1 MDKHPVGLAKRLLS
15 YLIICL
21 IAGQPVFP
29 AVAATINPVT
39 PGTQMDQA
47 GNGVPVVNIATP
59 NQVGI
64 SHNQFQDYNVG
75 KEGLIL
81 NNATGQLTQTQL
93 GGLIQNNPHLR
104 AGQEATG
111 IINEVVGGNRSQ
123 LQGYTEV
130 AGKAANVMV
139 ANPYGITCNGCGFI
153 NTPNATLT
161 TGKPQFD
168 AAGNLLALDVSKG
181 TITVEG
187 QGLDASKS
195 DALSIIARATE
206 VNAGIHAKDLKVT
219 VGANR
224 VSSTGSATPIAG
236 EGAAPVVAVDTGA
249 LGGMYA
255 NRIHLVSS
263 DKGVGV
269 NLGNL
274 NARQGDITLDASGKL
289 VVNNSLA
296 SGNLTAQADSVVLS
310 GEHKSVGATQVN
322 SRSDITVANGKLASD
337 REITLNGSGKLALNN
352 GHLAAGHDITL
363 NAGAV
368 STDAASEANAGGA
381 IRASAAAG
389 MGNAG
394 KLTAG
399 RDTTLSAGQLTNSGQ
414 IAANGDLNVK
424 AGSFNNSGNVQAQR
438 NIQLDLGSLTHRGQ
452 MLAGAGLTATTG
464 DAWIDGMLSSGTDQE
479 WTSRNT
485 LTVGQ
490 NGQLLSG
497 GNLALQAGTLSNAG
511 TVYGKQAVTL
521 SSTLF
526 DGKEGSSL
534 ASGGDL
540 DLVTRQLQSAGQIT
554 SQKEL
559 TFKGER
565 LETLASGKLQSEGN
579 MLLQAES
586 AVTLGGTQA
595 AKGAFTVNTGSLTH
609 SGSTTGHTVTLG
621 ASQLDT
627 RGNIQADGAM
637 SLTADNIV
645 QQAGGAL
652 LAQKSIQLNARNFI
666 NRGALDS
673 DALTLAIAGNFVN
686 QNGGKITAR
695 NSLTSTSDNFHNDG
709 QVAAVA
715 LDVSARSALINTGNL
730 LAEESLN
737 AAAAQLKNTGQL
749 EAVSLALHTTTSDNS
764 GQIQGSQN
772 LALTAAELVNQRGGK
787 VISGSGLTLS
797 IPQLTNAGLISVQQ
811 GLAIESLMLV
821 NSGNIEAR
829 STALRADQALNNQ
842 AGGVLLAKNSLH
854 ISSGTVN
861 NAGSLQGGSLTL
873 TAAGLTNQGGGS
885 VVSGNDLTLSIPQL
899 TNAGQIS
906 AKQGLAI
913 ESLMLANSGNIESQT
928 MALKADQ
935 QLDNLAGGALLAKEA
950 LTLSAGNVNNAGSLQ
965 GNNLAVQAGEWNNT
979 GLASGGESLTASV
992 GEHLKN
998 GPQGKIIAG
1007 QPDVQGEITGGQL
1020 DLSAGIVTNE
1030 GWLQSGGGMNV
1041 TVQALVNAGV
1051 ISASQAAT
1059 IDGMTLDN
1067 RGHIEAR
1074 DLQLK
1079 LRDKVTNFAGAV
1091 LVAKRNLQLSAPEL
1105 DNSGQLIADSAVLDA
1120 QNISNSGLLQGNSA
1134 LKATGDTFTN
1144 AAGGEVLTEREL
1156 ALAARQVTNAGEIQA
1171 DTGTLNA
1178 SQMTNSGKLLGLSIL
1193 NLTARD
1199 RLDNTGQIR
1208 GEDKL
1213 ALTSGILTNQGS
1225 LTAADLSLE
1234 SQRSVNGG
1242 LLQGE
1247 KALRLNAAAL
1257 TNLEQGKIISGSG
1270 LTLNIPTLI
1279 NAGLI
1284 SVAQGLA
1291 IGASTLD
1298 NSGHIEASD
1307 LNLAISERANNL
1319 ATGVLL
1325 ADDAFRLST
1334 PVFDN
1339 HGQVVS
1345 RLTTLDSARITNGG
1359 VVHGSELVSI
1369 GGQTLSNTHG
1379 AEISGQAGALH
1390 VEQLVNAGLI
1400 SARQAMA
1407 IDGLALQNSGNIEA
1421 GDLSFRLSAGLDNQS
1436 SGVLLADNR
1445 LSVITPRGNNAGKL
1459 IANNTTLTMD
1469 DLANDGLLQGN
1480 QVINYQG
1487 KALTNRGT
1495 GQLLSDGDITVNAAR
1510 LDNSGRLQGR
1520 NITFTGG
1527 QNGGENTGQILG
1539 RDALNILFGGA
1550 FNNGG
1555 RLIGQNQLGLTT
1567 GPLSNTGI
1575 IAASTLNIDAGS
1587 AQASNSG
1594 LIQADGK
1601 LQFSA
1606 AGLRNDK
1613 GATIASG
1620 DDLTLTLPALNNAG
1634 SISAAKHLQL
1644 NGGSVDNVGAIDA
1657 QNLDFSLTGQL
1668 SNQAGGSLVADN
1680 RLTLTSNGWTN
1691 AGQIIGDNVT
1701 FSALQGQNDGLLQGD
1716 RNLTLN
1722 TAQLGNGAAGKVL
1735 TGGWLDIRGDQVS
1748 NTGALQ
1754 GQILSLQ
1761 GADLSNTGS
1770 LSGKDRLSINTGKS
1784 VANDGQLLSQGELQ
1798 LSTGQLDN
1806 NGVLAV
1812 TRAGIQ
1818 ADTLNNLGTLQSNS
1832 TLDLHSAAVT
1842 NSGTLLAKQ
1851 GLSITGTRLDNSGIV
1866 QGNSLSIASQTGL
1879 TNQATG
1885 KLLATGSF
1893 DFNGE
1898 SFTNGGTV
1906 AADNARLAVSIF
1918 NNGGLV
1924 QGNTGLSLSGA
1935 AEKRPQTMLLRSF
1948 AVAQSPAV
1956 RLLNNLVGGK
1966 LLSGGSLK
1974 LVADNVD
1981 NAGAIQGQAL
1991 TLTSDRWNND
2001 GSVTGLQTLAL
2012 NSGALINHGQ
2022 LAADTLGLKA
2032 GSIGNS
2038 GLLQG
2043 TSAFTLDT
2051 GELENLADGQILSG
2065 SSLTLQLP
2073 EFTNAGIVQAR
2084 DSLNFTADTLENQ
2097 GRLSARD
2104 VTLNIARQLTNRG
2117 TGRLLA
2123 AGELQSQSGSL
2134 TNSGVVAADKL
2145 DLSGGQIDNLGV
2157 IQGEKA
2163 LALHTPQLN
2172 NLAGGQLVSGSSVNL
2187 TIPQMVNLGLI
2198 SVKEALTLSG
2208 TNLDNQG
2215 SLQGGSLALN
2225 FADSILNRNG
2235 AKLLA
2240 EKDLALQTAEVNNQG
2255 TLAGDT
2261 VGITTHTLNN
2271 AGLLQGNT
2279 ALRLGSVTPAT
2290 LTLTNQKEG
2299 QILTGGTLTL
2309 ALPKLLN
2316 QGVIFS
2322 RQGLNV
2328 SAATLDNQG
2337 TLQGQDLTLNAADQ
2351 LVNHSGARL
2360 IALQGLTLTAGQL
2373 DNAGQLAASNA
2384 LLAAAILNNSG
2395 VVQGDNGLTLNASAL
2410 ANLSGGKM
2418 LTGGQLTLNGQQISN
2433 AGVMQGQTLGVKA
2446 ASLDNSGSALG
2457 INGLTAQVDSQLN
2470 NGGRLLSQGVSQIT
2484 AGTLNNTGAVL
2495 SESDLTLNGG
2505 ALINSG
2511 NIQGSNLTA
2520 NTGTIDNT
2528 GSVIGLK
2535 SLTLQPQQDIN
2546 NRLGGSMQTQGA
2558 MLVTGQNITNG
2569 GLWQAQYLKLNAQQL
2584 QNSGSLQS
2592 TGNLDLALLTGLT
2605 NTGAITANNAAT
2617 VAAPGITN
2625 QGQIQAKNL
2634 VLSGNSLNNGG
2645 NISGVEGLGIS
2656 LGGNLDVQ
2664 SGAKLLTNGLLSVGA
2679 NIITNLGH
2687 AQGNALTLNA
2697 EALNNQGRIEANS
2710 ALTGTLRGNLD
2721 NRQNAVLLSQ
2731 GSLDLG
2737 AQQLT
2742 NTGTVQGNGNTRID
2756 LRDRGSN
2763 QGQLLS
2769 AGTLT
2774 LNTPG
2779 FTNGG
2784 WVQGFALALN
2794 AGSLSNSGTVLAQQ
2808 QGTIG
2813 GSYILNN
2820 GMLQGASLTVNPGKL
2835 DNNGTVYAT
2844 QNLAMMGNQVNSS
2857 AGARLLSQG
2866 NMGINAGNT
2875 SLQGQV
2881 AALGNLSLNS
2891 QGSYNQLT
2899 TLAAGNT
2906 LAVSSQ
2912 GDLNVNGLLQG
2923 QGVQLSAA
2931 GMLNNNG
2938 QIRAGYGESQLSAGQ
2953 LNLNGA
2959 GSVQA
2964 GGTLRLASQNGINN
2978 AGFVGTAGDL
2988 IASAGGTL
2996 LNSALLYAGNN
3007 MSLMANSIR
3016 NYRGDILAG
3025 NSLWMQRDAAGN
3037 ANAEVVNTS
3046 GSIETQNGD
3055 ISIHTGHLLNTRDG
3069 LNVQQT
3075 TINNST
3081 VAGIGNASIFV
3092 KPEQL
3097 PAGAMGYF
3105 TTDDVVQVGSCN
3117 GHGACNYVHHTYYH
3131 YAPFKDFATQKFAVS
3146 QTNIT
3151 VVANGGSGRIAA
3163 AGGINGSIDN
3173 LENQAS
3179 NILAGRNII
3188 FTGTQLNNQS
3198 WQAGTN
3204 YDYLVYQYTDPG
3216 SRQPRFAKIKEAP
3229 RGAEIKDKGAQ
3240 FNLTGHDTQYT
3251 PGEIYR
3257 SVIQAGG
3264 AVVANFSNNISN
3276 TSVAANTPGYTPGR
3290 SAPGLNLASGPG
3302 VSGGAQAT
3310 GLNTGTNTPVTA
3322 PQATITLPTNGNS
3335 VGQAE
3340 DLNDRIGGN
3349 RDLAAVDRSQQ
3360 NIGDFGQAGGK
3371 LAEINAQGLS
3381 QQNGANGSALDLA
3394 ANTASLVETNNRGGK
3409 LTSISDNT
3417 VGLTNQL
3424 AGNKSELASRD
3435 KNGEIVAVTTKVI
3448 ELSGGGKTPPPP
3460 GYNYRPIELADI
3472 SDITLKPAGGGSPL
3486 KLSDY
3491 PLPASNN
3498 GYFVENKDPKSPYLI
3513 VTNPKLDSL
3522 GQLDNS
3528 LFNDIY
3534 KLAGMAGPN
3543 APQETRAT
3551 YTDTNKFLGSD
3562 YFLARLNLRPEYDYR
3577 FLGDAA
3583 FDTRYVS
3590 NQILNQT
3597 GNRYVNGI
3605 GSDLEQMQYLI
3616 DHAALARDKLGLQL
3630 GVSLSADQVAALD
3643 SSILWWENAVID
3655 GQNVLV
3661 PKLYI
3666 SPKDAAVNNG
3676 SVIAGNQTI
3685 LNAGNIIN
3693 DGSTLQ
3699 GKTLLSASSQNAISN
3714 INGGEINSGGSL
3726 QLSALGDINNIG
3738 STIAGQKVSLE
3749 SVGGNIVNQT
3759 LTSQW
3764 NASGKTSGWYGV
3776 DVSFTQ
3782 TDVGPLASISATDS
3796 LSLSAGKD
3804 ILNTGANLSAGGDML
3819 LKALDNIS
3827 LTGNQLV
3834 ERDQRG
3840 RNINETITHQGS
3852 SVNSGGNLNLLA
3864 GRDLTVTGSN
3874 LNAGGSA
3881 ALWAGNDL
3889 TLDVA
3894 KNSRHS
3900 QTSNMDILDTSHTR
3914 PAISAGKDLSL
3925 AAGRDL
3931 NSMGAALAAQ
3941 DSIGLQAGRDV
3952 NLEAAESTHSDKYTA
3967 KKKVDINESVRQ
3979 QGTEI
3984 ASGGSTTI
3992 IAGRDVNTQAAQ
4004 VTAHGDIEV
4013 GAGRDINLA
4022 TATDS
4027 DYHYDEETKTK
4038 KGFLSKKTTHTINET
4053 SSTREAGTLLS
4064 GDNVTLKAG
4073 NDLLVKGSSV
4083 VGDGNV
4089 ALNAGHNVDIVAAT
4103 DTDTAWHFKE
4113 TKKSGLMG
4121 TGGIGFTIGSSKST
4135 HDLREQGTT
4144 QSQSVSTVG
4153 STGGNVSVNAGGM
4166 AHIGGADLVASKDLS
4181 VAGDSVLIEPGHDK
4195 RTRDEKFEQK
4205 STGLT
4210 VALSGAVGDAIN
4222 NAVETAQATKNESDG
4237 RLAALKATKT
4247 ALAGGQAYLNSQQA
4261 TASADPNNG
4270 VGVSISLTT
4279 QKSKSEQHMESD
4291 KVNGSSLTAGN
4302 NLNISATGKGNS
4314 AESGNILIGGS
4325 QLKAGGD
4332 TSLAVSNDIVLS
4344 GAANTQLTTG
4354 KNSSSGGGVGVS
4366 FGVGN
4371 GSAGFSV
4378 FANVNAA
4385 NGKDKGNG
4393 TSWTETTLDSGGT
4406 VSLTSGRD
4414 AILNGAQ
4421 VNGDKVVADIG
4432 RDLLISSQQDS
4443 NNYDSKQ
4450 TSVAAGGS
4458 YTFGGGGGSGY
4469 ISLSQD
4475 KMKSTYDSVLEQSG
4489 IFAGNGGFDIT
4500 VGNHTQLNGAVIASR
4515 AGADKNSLDTGT
4527 LGFSDIGNKA
4537 DYKVSHS
4544 GISLSGGTKLSPG
4557 SMLAANGL
4565 ANVGTLLAGMN
4576 GKGHAEGTTQ
4586 SAVADGNIT
4595 IRDRANQQQDVAA
4608 LSRDTEHANGS
4619 IGQIFNKEEEQKR
4632 LQTAQLV
4639 GEIGGQM
4646 TNMVSTYGDT
4656 KALEAVRAE
4665 GGEYANLSAEKLRNT
4680 EAYQKAFGDYGIGGK
4695 YQMVA
4700 QSVSGILAGAAGGDF
4715 NKALAGGLNPVMA
4728 QVIKG
4733 ATTKGVEVNEPANL
4747 MAHAVWGALAAQLSG
4762 GNAAAGAAG
4771 AFSGELAARHIA
4783 GEMFP
4788 GKDPGD
4794 LTQDQ
4799 KQLVSL
4805 LGTMAAGIAG
4815 GVVGNS
4821 TAAVT
4826 TGAQA
4831 GKNAVENNL
4840 LGTEIDQAKAA
4851 QAHGADVLSCD
4862 NDPGGAACK
4871 RGIAVNKA
4879 YAGALATGTVAFL
4892 PGGAQV
4898 MWGLGAGANAGI
4910 SYLADGTI
4918 DPTNAVVAGW
4928 TNVFTMGEGFWSS
4941 VGWNAAGG
4949 ATANWIN
4956 GDDPVSGAITNG
4968 IGAGFGYGI
4977 GSGVSWA
4984 TGKVT
4989 NAVGKWVTDGWDPK
5003 YDPTWIK
5010 YAETNRNSI
5019 IREELKPSNIP
5030 SAAGNIGGSV
5040 GSEIGGKITGK
5051 GIDLLEGD
5059 KK

>member
-1 MDKHPVGLAKRLLS
+1 MDKHPVGLAQRLLS

-59 NQVGI
+59 NQAGI
-64 SHNQFQDYNVG
+64 SHNQYQDYNVG

-81 NNATGQLTQTQL
+81 NNATGQMTQTQL
-93 GGLIQNNPHLR
+93 GGIIQNNPNLR

-111 IINEVVGGNRSQ
+111 IINEVIGGNRSQ

-187 QGLDASKS
+187 QGLDASKT

-224 VSSTGSATPIAG
+224 VSSTGAVTPIAG

-296 SGNLTAQADSVVLS
+296 SGDLSAQADSVVLS
-310 GEHKSVGATQVN
+310 GEHKSGGATQVN
-322 SRSDITVANGKLASD
+322 SRSDITIANGKLASD
-337 REITLNGSGKLALNN
+337 REITLNGSGKLTLNN
-352 GHLAAGHDITL
+352 GQLTAGNDIAL

-368 STDAASEANAGGA
+368 SMDAASEANAGGA
-381 IRASAAAG
+381 IRASAGAD

-399 RDTTLSAGQLTNSGQ
+399 RDIALSAGQVSNSGQ
-414 IAANGDLNVK
+414 ITANGDLN
-424 AGSFNNSGNVQAQR
+424 ARASSLNNSGNIQAQR
-438 NIQLDLGSLTHRGQ
+438 NIQLDLGSFTHSGQ

-464 DAWIDGMLSSGTDQE
+464 DAWIDGMLSSGTDQA

-485 LTVGQ
+485 FNIGR
-490 NGQLLSG
+490 NGQLLSS
-497 GNLALQAGTLSNAG
+497 GNLALESGTFSNAG
-511 TVYGKQAVTL
+511 TVNGKQAVAL
-521 SSTLF
+521 SSQQF
-526 DGKEGSSL
+526 YGQQGSSL
-534 ASGGDL
+534 ASGGNL
-540 DLVTRQLQSAGQIT
+540 ELVTQQLQSAGQIT
-554 SQKEL
+554 SQKDL
-559 TFKGER
+559 TFKGGR
-565 LETLASGKLQSEGN
+565 FETLAGGQLQSEGN
-579 MLLQAES
+579 MLLQANNS
-586 AVTLGGTQA
+586 LTLSGTQA
-595 AKGAFTVNTGSLTH
+595 AKGALVINTGTLTH
-609 SGSTTGHTVTLG
+609 SGSTKGNTVTLG
-621 ASQLDT
+621 ARQIDT
-627 RGNIQADGAM
+627 SGNIQADGAM
-637 SLTADNIV
+637 LLTADNIV

-652 LAQKSIQLNARNFI
+652 LAQNNLQLNALNFT
-666 NRGALDS
+666 NRGSLDS
-673 DALTLAIAGNFVN
+673 DALTLAIVGNIDN
-686 QNGGKITAR
+686 QTSGKITAR
-695 NSLTSTSDNFHNDG
+695 NGLNSTSDSFNNAG
-709 QVAAVA
+709 QVAASA
-715 LDVSARSALINTGNL
+715 LDVAAQTALTNTGSM
-730 LAEESLN
+730 LAEKNLN
-737 AAAAQLKNTGQL
+737 ATAAQLKNTGQL
-749 EAVSLALHTTTSDNS
+749 EAASLALHGTTLDN
-764 GQIQGSQN
+764 GGLIQGGQN
-772 LALTAAELVNQRGGK
+772 LTLTAADLANRSGGK
-787 VISGSGLTLS
+787 IISGSGLALS

-811 GLAIESLMLV
+811 GLAIDSLMLV
-821 NSGNIEAR
+821 NSGNIE
-829 STALRADQALNNQ
+829 SQAMTLKAGQQVDNQ
-842 AGGVLLAKNSLH
+842 ASGALLAKDALSL
-854 ISSGTVN
+854 SAGSFN
-861 NAGSLQGGSLTL
+861 NAGSLQGKNLAIGAGQWNNS
-873 TAAGLTNQGGGS
+873 GLTRGS
-885 VVSGNDLTLSIPQL
+885 
-899 TNAGQIS
+899 
-906 AKQGLAI
+906 
-913 ESLMLANSGNIESQT
+913 
-928 MALKADQ
+928 
-935 QLDNLAGGALLAKEA
+935 
-950 LTLSAGNVNNAGSLQ
+950 
-965 GNNLAVQAGEWNNT
+965 
-979 GLASGGESLTASV
+979 ESLTASV
-992 GEHLKN
+992 SGDLNN
-998 GPQGKIIAG
+998 GPQGKIIVG
-1007 QPDVQGEITGGQL
+1007 QPDAQGVIAGGQF
-1020 DLSAGIVTNE
+1020 DLSAGSVTNE
-1030 GWLQSGGGMNV
+1030 GWLQSGGGANV

-1051 ISASQAAT
+1051 ISANQGAT
-1059 IDGMTLDN
+1059 LEGLTLDN
-1067 RGHIEAR
+1067 RGRIEAQ

-1079 LRDKVTNFAGAV
+1079 LRDKVNNFAGAV

-1105 DNSGQLIADSAVLDA
+1105 DNAGQLIADSTVLDA
-1120 QNISNSGLLQGNSA
+1120 QNVTNTGLLQGDSA
-1134 LKATGDTFTN
+1134 LKATGDTFNN
-1144 AAGGEVLTEREL
+1144 ATGGTVLAERQL
-1156 ALAARQVTNAGEIQA
+1156 TLAARQMTNAGEIQA
-1171 DTGTLNA
+1171 DSATLNA
-1178 SQMTNSGKLLGLSIL
+1178 GQMTNSGKLLGLSIL
-1193 NLTARD
+1193 NLTATD
-1199 RLDNTGQIR
+1199 SLVNTGKIL
-1208 GEDKL
+1208 GKDKL
-1213 ALTSGILTNQGS
+1213 ALTSGSLENQGT
-1225 LTAADLSLE
+1225 LAAADLSVD
-1234 SQRSVNGG
+1234 SQRNVNSG

-1247 KALRLNAAAL
+1247 KSLHLGATALN
-1257 TNLEQGKIISGSG
+1257 NLAQGKIISGSG

-1284 SVAQGLA
+1284 SVEQGLT
-1291 IGASTLD
+1291 IGVAMLD
-1298 NSGHIEASD
+1298 NSGHIEGSD
-1307 LNLAISERANNL
+1307 LQVTARERANNL

-1325 ADDAFRLST
+1325 ADNALQLST
-1334 PVFDN
+1334 PLFDN
-1339 HGQVVS
+1339 QGQVVS
-1345 RLTTLDSARITNGG
+1345 RLTTLDAARMTNGG
-1359 VVHGSELVSI
+1359 IVHGSESLSLSGKTVS
-1369 GGQTLSNTHG
+1369 NARG
-1379 AEISGQAGALH
+1379 AEMSGQAGELR

-1400 SARQAMA
+1400 SVRQGMA
-1407 IDGLALQNSGNIEA
+1407 IDALALQNSGNIEA
-1421 GDLSFRLSAGLDNQS
+1421 GDLSLRLAQELDNQS
-1436 SGVLLADNR
+1436 GGVLLADNT
-1445 LSVITPRGNNAGKL
+1445 LSVITPEGSNAGKL
-1459 IANNTTLTMD
+1459 IANNTTLTVD
-1469 DLANDGLLQGN
+1469 DLTNNGLLQGN
-1480 QVINYQG
+1480 QSISSRG
-1487 KALTNRGT
+1487 KTLTNGDT
-1495 GQLLSDGDITVNAAR
+1495 GQLLSDGSIAVNAGR
-1510 LDNSGRLQGR
+1510 LDNAGRLQGR
-1520 NITFTGG
+1520 TISLTGG
-1527 QNGGENTGQILG
+1527 QNGGQNTGQILG

-1555 RLIGQNQLGLTT
+1555 RLIGQNTLGLTT

-1575 IAASTLNIDAGS
+1575 IAASALSLDTGS
-1587 AQASNSG
+1587 AQVNNSG

-1601 LQFSA
+1601 LTFTA
-1606 AGLRNDK
+1606 AALQNDK
-1613 GATIASG
+1613 GATVAGG
-1620 DDLTLTLPALNNAG
+1620 DDVTLTLPVLNNAG
-1634 SISAAKHLQL
+1634 SISAVKHLQL
-1644 NGGSVDNVGAIDA
+1644 NGGRLDNLGAIDA
-1657 QNLDFSLTGQL
+1657 QNLDFNLSGQL
-1668 SNQAGGSLVADN
+1668 NNLAGASLQADN
-1680 RLTLTSNGWTN
+1680 RLAMTAGGWTN

-1701 FSALQGQNDGLLQGD
+1701 FSAIQGQNDGLLQGD
-1716 RNLTLN
+1716 SSLKLN
-1722 TAQLGNGAAGKVL
+1722 ATQFGNGAAGKVL
-1735 TGGWLDIRGDQVS
+1735 TGGWLDMQGDQLS
-1748 NTGALQ
+1748 NQGLLQ
-1754 GQILSLQ
+1754 GQTLTLQ
-1761 GADLSNTGS
+1761 GTNLSNTGS
-1770 LSGKDRLSINTGKS
+1770 LSGKDRLSINTDKS
-1784 VANDGQLLSQGELQ
+1784 VTNDGQILSQGELQ

-1806 NGVLAV
+1806 NGVLAA
-1812 TRAGIQ
+1812 TRAGVQ
-1818 ADTLNNLGTLQSNS
+1818 ADTLHNLGTLQSNS

-1842 NSGTLLAKQ
+1842 NKGTLLAKQ
-1851 GLSITGTRLDNSGIV
+1851 GLNITGTSLDNDGIV
-1866 QGNSLSIASQTGL
+1866 QGDTLTLALQNGL

-1885 KLLATGSF
+1885 KLLATGSL
-1893 DFNGE
+1893 DYTGE
-1898 SFTNGGTV
+1898 SLTNSGTV
-1906 AADNARLAVSIF
+1906 AADNARLAVNIF

-1935 AEKRPQTMLLRSF
+1935 GETRPQTMRLRSF
-1948 AVAQSPAV
+1948 AAAQPVVV
-1956 RLLNNLVGGK
+1956 RVLNNLSGGK
-1966 LLSGGSLK
+1966 LLSGGNLA
-1974 LVADNVD
+1974 LTADSVD

-1991 TLTSDRWNND
+1991 TLAANRWNND
-2001 GSVTGLQTLAL
+2001 GSLIGLQAMDLNTGSLA
-2012 NSGALINHGQ
+2012 NHGQ
-2022 LAADTLGLKA
+2022 LAADSLGLKA
-2032 GSIGNS
+2032 DSIGNS

-2043 TSAFTLDT
+2043 TSAFTLET
-2051 GELENLADGQILSG
+2051 NRLENLTGGQILSG
-2065 SSLTLQLP
+2065 SSLALNLP
-2073 EFTNAGIVQAR
+2073 EFTNAGTVQAR
-2084 DSLNFTADTLENQ
+2084 DSLLLSADALDNQ

-2104 VTLNIARQLTNRG
+2104 VTLNIARQLNNQS

-2123 AGELQSQSGSL
+2123 SGELKSQSGTL
-2134 TNSGVVAADKL
+2134 GNSGVVAADKL
-2145 DLSGGQIDNLGV
+2145 ELSSGQVDNLGV
-2157 IQGEKA
+2157 IQGENA

-2198 SVKEALTLSG
+2198 SVKDALVLSG
-2208 TNLDNQG
+2208 ANLDNQG
-2215 SLQGGSLALN
+2215 SLQGGSVALN
-2225 FADSILNRNG
+2225 FANSILNRSA
-2235 AKLLA
+2235 AKILA
-2240 EKDLALQTAEVNNQG
+2240 EKDLSLQAADVNNQG
-2255 TLAGDT
+2255 TLAADT
-2261 VGITTHTLNN
+2261 VGITANALNN

-2279 ALRLGSVTPAT
+2279 ALRLASATPAT

-2299 QILTGGTLTL
+2299 QILTGGALTL

-2322 RQGLNV
+2322 SQGLSV
-2328 SAATLDNQG
+2328 SADTLENQG
-2337 TLQGQDLTLNAADQ
+2337 TLQGQDLTLNAA
-2351 LVNHSGARL
+2351 NHLDNQQGARL
-2360 IALQGLTLTAGQL
+2360 VALRGLTLTGGQL

-2384 LLAAAILNNSG
+2384 SLAVSILNNSG
-2395 VVQGDNGLTLNASAL
+2395 AVQGDNGLTVNGATLT
-2410 ANLSGGKM
+2410 NLSGGKM
-2418 LTGGQLTLNGQQISN
+2418 LTGGQLALNGQQISN

-2446 ASLDNSGSALG
+2446 TDWDNSGSALG
-2457 INGLTAQVDSQLN
+2457 INGLTAQVDNHLT

-2484 AGTLNNTGAVL
+2484 AGSLTNTGAVL
-2495 SESDLTLNGG
+2495 SEGDLTLSGG
-2505 ALINSG
+2505 ALLNRG

-2520 NTGTIDNT
+2520 NNGAIDNA

-2546 NRLGGSMQTQGA
+2546 NRLGGAMQTQGA
-2558 MLVTGQNITNG
+2558 MLVSGQNVTNG
-2569 GLWQAQYLKLNAQQL
+2569 GLWQAQYLKLDAQQL
-2584 QNSGSLQS
+2584 QNNGTLQS
-2592 TGNLDLALLTGLT
+2592 TGNLDLALASGLT
-2605 NTGAITANNAAT
+2605 NSGSITANDAAT
-2617 VAAPGITN
+2617 VTAPGMTN

-2634 VLSGNSLNNGG
+2634 TLSGNSLNNGG
-2645 NISGVEGLGIS
+2645 TISGVDGLGIS

-2687 AQGNALTLNA
+2687 VQGNAVTLNA
-2697 EALNNQGRIEANS
+2697 AALSNQGRIEANS
-2710 ALTGTLRGNLD
+2710 ALTGTLSGSLD
-2721 NRQNAVLLSQ
+2721 NGQNAVLLSQ

-2756 LRDRGSN
+2756 LRNSGSN

-2769 AGTLT
+2769 GGLLT

-2784 WVQGFALALN
+2784 WVQGFALTLN
-2794 AGSLSNSGTVLAQQ
+2794 AGSLNNGGTVLAQQ

-2820 GMLQGASLTVNPGKL
+2820 GMLQGGNLTVNPGQL

-2844 QNLAMMGNQVNSS
+2844 QNLGITASLVNSA

-2912 GDLNVNGLLQG
+2912 GDINVNGLLQG

-2931 GMLNNNG
+2931 GTLNNNG
-2938 QIRAGYGESQLSAGQ
+2938 QVRAGYGESHLSAGQ

-2964 GGTLRLASQNGINN
+2964 GGTLRLTSQNGINN

-3007 MSLMANSIR
+3007 MSLLANSIR

-3055 ISIHTGHLLNTRDG
+3055 ISIRTLHLLNERDG
-3069 LNVQQT
+3069 FTYSESVQNYPGSGESYIYIRAGDIDPRKLAYYYGEKCTGGSEKNSGKTCVDTFSLKLMYPDQIKKLISEKT
-3075 TINNST
+3075 VTATAQGSAARISSGNNFYLS
-3081 VAGIGNASIFV
+3081 ANQLENNASNLLARNNIQITGETLSNKSAISGKTSV
-3092 KPEQL
+3092 
-3097 PAGAMGYF
+3097 Y
-3105 TTDDVVQVGSCN
+3105 QVYSTPVDPLCQQYPDRCN
-3117 GHGACNYVHHTYYH
+3117 
-3131 YAPFKDFATQKFAVS
+3131 
-3146 QTNIT
+3146 
-3151 VVANGGSGRIAA
+3151 NGWNSIPVD
-3163 AGGINGSIDN
+3163 GSIESVKRGLRGDSAN
-3173 LENQAS
+3173 T
-3179 NILAGRNII
+3179 I
-3188 FTGTQLNNQS
+3188 FKYALQ
-3198 WQAGTN
+3198 
-3204 YDYLVYQYTDPG
+3204 PG
-3216 SRQPRFAKIKEAP
+3216 VITETSE
-3229 RGAEIKDKGAQ
+3229 GDV
-3240 FNLTGHDTQYT
+3240 T
-3251 PGEIYR
+3251 YR
-3257 SVIQAGG
+3257 AVIQAGG

-3276 TSVAANTPGYTPGR
+3276 TSVTANTPGYTPGR
-3290 SAPGLNLASGPG
+3290 SAPGLNLATGPG
-3302 VSGGAQAT
+3302 VSAGTQAT
-3310 GLNTGTNTPVTA
+3310 GLNAGTSNNVAA
-3322 PQATITLPTNGNS
+3322 PQAAITLPANGNT

-3340 DLNDRIGGN
+3340 NLTDRAGGN
-3349 RDLAAVDRSQQ
+3349 TGLATVDRSQQ
-3360 NIGDFGQAGGK
+3360 NIGDYGQAGGK
-3371 LAEINAQGLS
+3371 LAAINSQGLN
-3381 QQNGANGSALDLA
+3381 QQNGGSGSAIDLA
-3394 ANTASLVETNNRGGK
+3394 ANTTSLTEANNNGGK
-3409 LTSISDNT
+3409 LTAISDNT
-3417 VGLTNQL
+3417 VGLANQQ
-3424 AGNKSELASRD
+3424 AGNKSELATRD
-3435 KNGEIVAVTTKVI
+3435 KNGEIVAVTTKII
-3448 ELSGGGKTPPPP
+3448 ELSSGGKTPPPP
-3460 GYNYRPIELADI
+3460 GYDYRPIELTDI
-3472 SDITLKPAGGGSPL
+3472 SAITSKLTASGSPV

-3491 PLPASNN
+3491 PLPASDN
-3498 GYFVENKDPKSPYLI
+3498 GYFVANKDPKSPYLI

-3534 KLAGMAGPN
+3534 KLAGMAGPT

-3562 YFLARLNLRPEYDYR
+3562 YFLARLNLRPDYDYR

-3597 GNRYVNGI
+3597 GNRYVNGV

-3616 DHAALARDKLGLQL
+3616 DHAAQARDKLGLKL

-3666 SPKDAAVNNG
+3666 SPKDVAVNNG
-3676 SVIAGNQTI
+3676 SVIAGNQVI
-3685 LNAGNIIN
+3685 LNAGNITN

-3699 GKTLLSASSQNAISN
+3699 GKALLSASSQNAISN
-3714 INGGEINSGGSL
+3714 INGGAMNSAGNL

-3749 SVGGNIVNQT
+3749 SVGGSIINQT

-3764 NASGKTSGWYGV
+3764 DTGGKASGRNNPV
-3776 DVSFTQ
+3776 LAFTN
-3782 TDVGPLASISATDS
+3782 TEVGPLASITAADG

-3819 LKALDNIS
+3819 LKALDDITI
-3827 LTGNQLV
+3827 TGNQLV
-3834 ERDQRG
+3834 DRKQVGSYFEENSG
-3840 RNINETITHQGS
+3840 YKGS
-3852 SVNSGGNLNLLA
+3852 SITSGGTLSLQA
-3864 GRDLTVTGSN
+3864 GRDIAVKASN
-3874 LNAGGSA
+3874 LYSEN
-3881 ALWAGNDL
+3881 N
-3889 TLDVA
+3889 V
-3894 KNSRHS
+3894 
-3900 QTSNMDILDTSHTR
+3900 
-3914 PAISAGKDLSL
+3914 
-3925 AAGRDL
+3925 
-3931 NSMGAALAAQ
+3931 
-3941 DSIGLQAGRDV
+3941 GLQAGRDV
-3952 NLEAAESTHSDKYTA
+3952 NLEAAESTHRDQYTA

-3984 ASGGSTTI
+3984 ASGGNTTI
-3992 IAGRDVNTQAAQ
+3992 IAGRDVNTEAAQ
-4004 VTAHGDIEV
+4004 VTAHGDIGV

-4022 TATDS
+4022 TATES

-4038 KGFLSKKTTHTINET
+4038 KGFLSSKTTHTINET
-4053 SSTREAGTLLS
+4053 SSTHEAGTLLS

-4089 ALNAGHNVDIVAAT
+4089 VLNAGNNVDIVAAT
-4103 DTDTAWHFKE
+4103 ETDTAWHYKE

-4153 STGGNVSVNAGGM
+4153 STGGNVSVNAGGT

-4210 VALSGAVGDAIN
+4210 VALSGAVGDAVN
-4222 NAVETAQATKNESDG
+4222 SAVETAQTTKNESDG
-4237 RLAALKATKT
+4237 RLAALQATKT
-4247 ALAGGQAYLNSQQA
+4247 ALAGGQAYLNDQKA
-4261 TASADPNNG
+4261 GADKDPDNG
-4270 VGVSISLTT
+4270 IRVSVSLTT
-4279 QKSKSEQHMESD
+4279 QKSKSEQHAESD
-4291 KVNGSSLTAGN
+4291 VVKGSTLTAGN
-4302 NLNISATGKGNS
+4302 DLSITATGKGNS
-4314 AESGNILIGGS
+4314 ADSGNILIGGS

-4332 TSLAVSNDIVLS
+4332 TSLSASQDIVLG

-4354 KNSSSGGGVGVS
+4354 KNSSSGGGIGVG
-4366 FGVGN
+4366 FGVN
-4371 GSAGFSV
+4371 SGSAGLSV

-4393 TSWTETTLDSGGT
+4393 TSWTETTLDSGGA

-4421 VNGDKVVADIG
+4421 VNGDKVVAEIG
-4432 RDLLISSQQDS
+4432 RDLLIGSQQDS

-4450 TSVAAGGS
+4450 TSMAAGGS
-4458 YTFGGGGGSGY
+4458 YTWGTNPGASGSV
-4469 ISLSQD
+4469 SLSQD

-4527 LGFSDIGNKA
+4527 LGFTDISNKA
-4537 DYKVSHS
+4537 DYSVSHS
-4544 GISLSGGTKLSPG
+4544 GVSLSGGTNISAG
-4557 SMLAANGL
+4557 SMLATNGL

-4586 SAVADGNIT
+4586 SAVADGSIT
-4595 IRDRANQQQDVAA
+4595 VRDKANQQQDVAT
-4608 LSRDTEHANGS
+4608 LSRDTDHANGS

-4646 TNMVSTYGDT
+4646 TGVVATYGDLQ
-4656 KALEAVRAE
+4656 ALDAVRAKDSK
-4665 GGEYANLSAEKLRNT
+4665 YASMSAAELRNT
-4680 EAYQKAFGDYGIGGK
+4680 EDYQKAFGDYGIGGK
-4695 YQMVA
+4695 YQMMA

-4728 QVIKG
+4728 QAIKG
-4733 ATTKGVEVNEPANL
+4733 TTEGNEPANL

-4783 GEMFP
+4783 AEMFP
-4788 GKDPGD
+4788 NTKPGD
-4794 LTQDQ
+4794 LNQDQ

-4821 TAAVT
+4821 TAAAT

-4831 GKNAVENNL
+4831 GKNAVENNYL
-4840 LGTEIDQAKAA
+4840 SSKQVDDWSAEMKSCQASGGDCGGIIKKYEELSIAQQKQLISDCAASPESCQQKYGDVLTDSLAVKQAIDRALGEDIPIKMVYDLTATFAQQLEVEGVVATTQVSEALQKQYGLDVVQANTIAAAAATAFGGVSKAGKGSPLPTPIATPAKNGLNYQSNPKHTPGQQGYSFNAGTEPKNSIDLFGTSVVGGKKRYSIDAEGNVHQFTNTNDGTWHWSGSTGDKTVPLKKS
-4851 QAHGADVLSCD
+4851 DVPNSVKKEF
-4862 NDPGGAACK
+4862 G
-4871 RGIAVNKA
+4871 
-4879 YAGALATGTVAFL
+4879 L
-4892 PGGAQV
+4892 PG
-4898 MWGLGAGANAGI
+4898 
-4910 SYLADGTI
+4910 
-4918 DPTNAVVAGW
+4918 
-4928 TNVFTMGEGFWSS
+4928 
-4941 VGWNAAGG
+4941 
-4949 ATANWIN
+4949 
-4956 GDDPVSGAITNG
+4956 
-4968 IGAGFGYGI
+4968 
-4977 GSGVSWA
+4977 
-4984 TGKVT
+4984 
-4989 NAVGKWVTDGWDPK
+4989 KW
-5003 YDPTWIK
+5003 
-5010 YAETNRNSI
+5010 R
-5019 IREELKPSNIP
+5019 
-5030 SAAGNIGGSV
+5030 
-5040 GSEIGGKITGK
+5040 
-5051 GIDLLEGD
+5051 
-5059 KK
+5059 

>member
-1 MDKHPVGLAKRLLS
+1 MDKHPVGLAQRLLS

-47 GNGVPVVNIATP
+47 GNGVPVVNIAAP
-59 NQVGI
+59 NQAGI

-81 NNATGQLTQTQL
+81 NNATGQMTQTQL
-93 GGLIQNNPHLR
+93 GGLIQNNPNLR

-111 IINEVVGGNRSQ
+111 IINEVIGGNRSQ

-187 QGLDASKS
+187 QGLDASKT

-224 VSSTGSATPIAG
+224 VSSTGAVTPIAG

-289 VVNNSLA
+289 VLNNSLA
-296 SGNLTAQADSVVLS
+296 SGDLTAQADNVALS
-310 GEHKSVGATQVN
+310 GEHKSGGATQVN

-337 REITLNGSGKLALNN
+337 RDITLNGSGKLALNN
-352 GHLAAGHDITL
+352 GQLTAGNDIAL

-399 RDTTLSAGQLTNSGQ
+399 RDIALSADQLSNSGQ
-414 IAANGDLNVK
+414 ITANGDLNAK
-424 AGSFNNSGNVQAQR
+424 AGSFNNSGNVQAQH
-438 NIQLDLGSLTHRGQ
+438 NIQLDLGSFTHSGQ

-464 DAWIDGMLSSGTDQE
+464 DAWIDGMLSSGNDQA
-479 WTSRNT
+479 WTSRNAF
-485 LTVGQ
+485 TVGP
-490 NGQLLSG
+490 NGQLLSNG
-497 GNLALQAGTLSNAG
+497 KLALQAGSVSHAG
-511 TVYGKQAVTL
+511 TINGKQDVTL
-521 SSTLF
+521 SSQQF
-526 DGKEGSSL
+526 YGQQGSSL
-534 ASGGDL
+534 ASGGNL
-540 DLVTRQLQSAGQIT
+540 ELVTQQLQSAGQIT
-554 SQKEL
+554 AQKDL

-565 LETLASGKLQSEGN
+565 FETLAGGQLQSEGN
-579 MLLQAES
+579 MLLQANNS
-586 AVTLGGTQA
+586 ATLRGTQA
-595 AKGAFTVNTGSLTH
+595 AKGALVINTGTLTH
-609 SGSTTGHTVTLG
+609 GGSTKGNTVTLG
-621 ASQLDT
+621 ARQIDT
-627 RGNIQADGAM
+627 SGNIQADDAM
-637 SLTADNIV
+637 LLTADNIV

-652 LAQKSIQLNARNFI
+652 LAQNNLQLNALNFT
-666 NRGALDS
+666 NRGSLDS
-673 DALTLAIAGNFVN
+673 NALTLAIAGNIDN
-686 QNGGKITAR
+686 QTGGKITAR
-695 NSLTSTSDNFHNDG
+695 NGLHSTSGSFNNDG
-709 QVAAVA
+709 QVAASA
-715 LDVSARSALINTGNL
+715 LDVAAQTALTNTGSL
-730 LAEESLN
+730 LAEKNLN
-737 AAAAQLKNTGQL
+737 ATAAQLKNTGQL
-749 EAVSLALHTTTSDNS
+749 GAASLDLKTTSLDN
-764 GQIQGSQN
+764 GGLIQGGQN
-772 LALTAAELVNQRGGK
+772 LTLTAADLANRSGGK
-787 VISGSGLTLS
+787 IISGSGLALS

-811 GLAIESLMLV
+811 GLAIESLMLT
-821 NSGNIEAR
+821 NSGNIE
-829 STALRADQALNNQ
+829 SQAMTLKAGQQVDNQ
-842 AGGVLLAKNSLH
+842 AGGALLAKDALSL
-854 ISSGTVN
+854 SAGSFN
-861 NAGSLQGGSLTL
+861 NAGSLQGKNLAIG
-873 TAAGLTNQGGGS
+873 
-885 VVSGNDLTLSIPQL
+885 
-899 TNAGQIS
+899 AGQWN
-906 AKQGLAI
+906 
-913 ESLMLANSGNIESQT
+913 NSGLIS
-928 MALKADQ
+928 
-935 QLDNLAGGALLAKEA
+935 
-950 LTLSAGNVNNAGSLQ
+950 GSE
-965 GNNLAVQAGEWNNT
+965 G
-979 GLASGGESLTASV
+979 LTASV
-992 GEHLKN
+992 SGELNN
-998 GPQGKIIAG
+998 GPQGKIIVG
-1007 QPDVQGEITGGQL
+1007 QPDAQGVISGGQF
-1020 DLSAGIVTNE
+1020 DLNAGSVTNQ
-1030 GWLQSGGGMNV
+1030 GWLQSGGGANV

-1051 ISASQAAT
+1051 ISANQGAT
-1059 IDGMTLDN
+1059 LEGLTLDN
-1067 RGHIEAR
+1067 RGRIEAQ

-1091 LVAKRNLQLSAPEL
+1091 LAAKRNLQLSAPEL
-1105 DNSGQLIADSAVLDA
+1105 DNTGQLMADSTVLDA
-1120 QNISNSGLLQGNSA
+1120 QNLSNTGLLQGDSA
-1134 LKATGDTFTN
+1134 LKATGDTFNN
-1144 AAGGEVLTEREL
+1144 ATGGTVLAERQL
-1156 ALAARQVTNAGEIQA
+1156 TLTARQMSNAGEIQA
-1171 DTGTLNA
+1171 DSAALNA
-1178 SQMTNSGKLLGLSIL
+1178 SQMSNSGKLLGLSIL
-1193 NLTARD
+1193 NLTATD
-1199 RLDNTGQIR
+1199 NLVNTGKIL
-1208 GEDKL
+1208 GKDKL
-1213 ALTSGILTNQGS
+1213 ALTSGTLENQGT
-1225 LTAADLSLE
+1225 LAAADLSVD
-1234 SQRSVNGG
+1234 SQRNVNGG

-1247 KALRLNAAAL
+1247 KSLRLGATGLN
-1257 TNLEQGKIISGSG
+1257 NLAQGKILSGSG
-1270 LTLNIPTLI
+1270 LSLSIPELN

-1284 SVAQGLA
+1284 SVEQGLM
-1291 IGASTLD
+1291 IDGASLS
-1298 NSGHIEASD
+1298 NSGSIEASD
-1307 LNLAISERANNL
+1307 LNL
-1319 ATGVLL
+1319 G
-1325 ADDAFRLST
+1325 
-1334 PVFDN
+1334 
-1339 HGQVVS
+1339 
-1345 RLTTLDSARITNGG
+1345 LT
-1359 VVHGSELVSI
+1359 
-1369 GGQTLSNTHG
+1369 Q
-1379 AEISGQAGALH
+1379 
-1390 VEQLVNAGLI
+1390 
-1400 SARQAMA
+1400 
-1407 IDGLALQNSGNIEA
+1407 
-1421 GDLSFRLSAGLDNQS
+1421 GLDNQAG
-1436 SGVLLADNR
+1436 GVLLADNT
-1445 LSVITPRGNNAGKL
+1445 LSVTTPKGSNAGKL
-1459 IANNTTLTMD
+1459 IANNTALTVD
-1469 DLANDGLLQGN
+1469 DLTNNGLLQGN
-1480 QVINYQG
+1480 QAISSRG
-1487 KALTNRGT
+1487 KTLTNGGT
-1495 GQLLSDGDITVNAAR
+1495 GQLLTDGNIAVNAAR
-1510 LDNSGRLQGR
+1510 LDNAGRLQGR
-1520 NITFTGG
+1520 NITLTGG
-1527 QNGGENTGQILG
+1527 QSGGENTGQILG

-1555 RLIGQNQLGLTT
+1555 RLISQNDLGLTT

-1575 IAASTLNIDAGS
+1575 IAGSTLSIDAGQ
-1587 AQASNSG
+1587 AQANNSG

-1601 LQFSA
+1601 LKLTA
-1606 AGLRNDK
+1606 AALRNDK
-1613 GATIASG
+1613 GATVAGG
-1620 DDLTLTLPALNNAG
+1620 DDVTLTLPELNNEGSLSAG
-1634 SISAAKHLQL
+1634 KHLQL
-1644 NGGSVDNVGAIDA
+1644 DGGSLDNLGAIDA
-1657 QNLDFSLTGQL
+1657 QSVDLNLSGQFNNL
-1668 SNQAGGSLVADN
+1668 AGASLVADN
-1680 RLTLTSNGWTN
+1680 RLAMTAHGWTN

-1701 FSALQGQNDGLLQGD
+1701 LSAQQGQNDGLLQGD
-1716 RNLTLN
+1716 SGLKLN
-1722 TAQLGNGAAGKVL
+1722 ATQFGNGAAGKVL
-1735 TGGWLDIRGDQVS
+1735 TGGWLDLRGGQWN
-1748 NTGALQ
+1748 NTGLLQ
-1754 GQILSLQ
+1754 GQTLTLQ
-1761 GADLSNTGS
+1761 GGDLHNTGS
-1770 LSGKDRLSINTGKS
+1770 LSGKDGLSINTDKS
-1784 VANDGQLLSQGELQ
+1784 VTNDGQVLSQGELQ
-1798 LSTGQLDN
+1798 LATGQLDN
-1806 NGVLAV
+1806 NGVLAATKV
-1812 TRAGIQ
+1812 GVQ
-1818 ADTLNNLGTLQSNS
+1818 ADTLNNRGTLQSNS
-1832 TLDLHSAAVT
+1832 GLDLHSAAVT

-1851 GLSITGTRLDNSGIV
+1851 ALNIVGASLDNGGIV
-1866 QGNSLSIASQTGL
+1866 QGGALTLALQNGL

-1885 KLLATGSF
+1885 KLLATGTL
-1893 DFNGE
+1893 DFSGE
-1898 SFTNGGTV
+1898 SLSNSGAV
-1906 AADNARLAVSIF
+1906 AADNARLAVNIF

-1924 QGNTGLSLSGA
+1924 QGNNGLSLSGA
-1935 AEKRPQTMLLRSF
+1935 GANRPHLMLLRSF
-1948 AVAQSPAV
+1948 AAAPPPAV
-1956 RLLNNLVGGK
+1956 RVLNNLSGGK
-1966 LLSGGSLK
+1966 LLSGGQLDIAANDVS
-1974 LVADNVD
+1974 
-1981 NAGAIQGQAL
+1981 NAGTVQARDNLTFTSGSLNNQG
-1991 TLTSDRWNND
+1991 TLSAGN
-2001 GSVTGLQTLAL
+2001 LAL
-2012 NSGALINHGQ
+2012 DIAGQLNNQSGGKL
-2022 LAADTLGLKA
+2022 LAADTLHTQ
-2032 GSIGNS
+2032 NE
-2038 GLLQG
+2038 
-2043 TSAFTLDT
+2043 TL
-2051 GELENLADGQILSG
+2051 A
-2065 SSLTLQLP
+2065 
-2073 EFTNAGIVQAR
+2073 
-2084 DSLNFTADTLENQ
+2084 
-2097 GRLSARD
+2097 
-2104 VTLNIARQLTNRG
+2104 
-2117 TGRLLA
+2117 
-2123 AGELQSQSGSL
+2123 
-2134 TNSGVVAADKL
+2134 NSGVIAAGKL
-2145 DLSGGQIDNLGV
+2145 DLSSNRIDNQGV
-2157 IQGEKA
+2157 LQGDNA
-2163 LALHTPQLN
+2163 LALNTPQLN
-2172 NLAGGQLVSGSSVNL
+2172 NLAGGQIVSGSSLNL

-2208 TNLDNQG
+2208 ASLDNQG
-2215 SLQGGSLALN
+2215 MLQGGSLALN
-2225 FADSILNRNG
+2225 FTDSILNRNA

-2240 EKDLALQTAEVNNQG
+2240 EKGLSLQTTSLNNQG
-2255 TLAGDT
+2255 TLAGDA
-2261 VGITTHTLNN
+2261 VEITTNTLNN

-2279 ALRLGSVTPAT
+2279 ALTLASGTPST
-2290 LTLTNQKEG
+2290 LTVTNQKDG
-2299 QILTGGTLTL
+2299 RMLTGGALALNLSTL
-2309 ALPKLLN
+2309 AN
-2316 QGVIFS
+2316 QGTLLAQ
-2322 RQGLNV
+2322 QGMTV
-2328 SAATLDNQG
+2328 HADTVDNQG
-2337 TLQGQDLTLNAADQ
+2337 TMQGQDLT
-2351 LVNHSGARL
+2351 V
-2360 IALQGLTLTAGQL
+2360 
-2373 DNAGQLAASNA
+2373 
-2384 LLAAAILNNSG
+2384 
-2395 VVQGDNGLTLNASAL
+2395 NASAVN
-2410 ANLSGGKM
+2410 NLSGGKL
-2418 LTGGQLTLNGQQISN
+2418 LTGGQLALNGQQISN
-2433 AGVMQGQTLGVKA
+2433 AGIMQGQALDVKA
-2446 ASLDNSGSALG
+2446 TNWDNSGSALG
-2457 INGLTAQVDSQLN
+2457 INGLTAQVANQLT

-2495 SESDLTLNGG
+2495 SEGDLTLSGG
-2505 ALINSG
+2505 ALLNRG

-2520 NTGTIDNT
+2520 NNGAIDNA

-2535 SLTLQPQQDIN
+2535 SLTLQSQQDIN
-2546 NRLGGSMQTQGA
+2546 NRQGGAMQTQGT
-2558 MLVTGQNITNG
+2558 MLVAGQNVTNG

-2584 QNSGSLQS
+2584 QNSGTLQS
-2592 TGNLDLALLTGLT
+2592 TGNLDLALASGLT

-2617 VAAPGITN
+2617 VTAPGLTN

-2634 VLSGNSLNNGG
+2634 TLSGNSLNNGG
-2645 NISGVEGLGIS
+2645 NISGVEGLGLS
-2656 LGGNLDVQ
+2656 LSGNLDVQ
-2664 SGAKLLTNGLLSVGA
+2664 SGARLLTNGLLTVGA

-2687 AQGNALTLNA
+2687 VQGNAVTLNA
-2697 EALNNQGRIEANS
+2697 AALNNQGRVEANS
-2710 ALTGTLRGNLD
+2710 ALTGTLSGSLD
-2721 NRQNAVLLSQ
+2721 NGQNAVLLSQ
-2731 GSLDLG
+2731 GSLEFG

-2742 NTGTVQGNGNTRID
+2742 NTGTVQGNGNTRLD
-2756 LRDRGSN
+2756 LRDRGNN

-2769 AGTLT
+2769 GGTLT
-2774 LNTPG
+2774 LNAPG

-2820 GMLQGASLTVNPGKL
+2820 GMLQGGSLTVNPGQL

-2844 QNLAMMGNQVNSS
+2844 QNLGITASQVNSA

-2912 GDLNVNGLLQG
+2912 GDINVNGLLQG

-2931 GMLNNNG
+2931 GTLNNNG
-2938 QIRAGYGESQLSAGQ
+2938 QVRAGYGESHLSAGQ

-2964 GGTLRLASQNGINN
+2964 GGTLRLTSQNGINN

-3007 MSLMANSIR
+3007 MSLFANSIR

-3055 ISIHTGHLLNTRDG
+3055 ISIRTGHLLNERDG
-3069 LNVQQT
+3069 LSVKT
-3075 TINNST
+3075 TTTAPPNISGLGEATLKVHYST
-3081 VAGIGNASIFV
+3081 LAEGTYGYNLTYDLWEASNCGNRNGGCSSH
-3092 KPEQL
+3092 
-3097 PAGAMGYF
+3097 
-3105 TTDDVVQVGSCN
+3105 QVSVYT
-3117 GHGACNYVHHTYYH
+3117 YV
-3131 YAPFKDFATQKFAVS
+3131 PFKEYATQKFIGNEKQVS
-3146 QTNIT
+3146 
-3151 VVANGGSGRIAA
+3151 VSSNGGSGRIASGNNA
-3163 AGGINGSIDN
+3163 FITASI
-3173 LENQAS
+3173 LENNAS
-3179 NILAGRNII
+3179 NILGVNNII
-3188 FTGTQLNNQS
+3188 LQGDQLSNQS
-3198 WQAGTN
+3198 WQNSTVTESFVYKYGQDKDDDYAHYSIPAGGLKNRNNNFET
-3204 YDYLVYQYTDPG
+3204 YQQNITYKYIG
-3216 SRQPRFAKIKEAP
+3216 R
-3229 RGAEIKDKGAQ
+3229 DKQTTLGQ
-3240 FNLTGHDTQYT
+3240 LFG
-3251 PGEIYR
+3251 

-3276 TSVAANTPGYTPGR
+3276 TSVSANTPGYTPGR
-3290 SAPGLNLASGPG
+3290 NAPGLNLAGGPG
-3302 VSGGAQAT
+3302 VTGGAQAT
-3310 GLNTGTNTPVTA
+3310 DLKTGTNNNVIA
-3322 PQATITLPTNGNS
+3322 PQATINLPETGIGNI
-3335 VGQAE
+3335 E
-3340 DLNDRIGGN
+3340 NPIGSGG
-3349 RDLAAVDRSQQ
+3349 LAAVDSRPQ
-3360 NIGDFGQAGGK
+3360 NGADYGQAGGK
-3371 LAEINAQGLS
+3371 IADVNLS
-3381 QQNGANGSALDLA
+3381 QQGGSDIDLAGKATSLADSKANGGNLTAIKGDAVELTKQPSGEPSRHKNDDIA
-3394 ANTASLVETNNRGGK
+3394 AAAA
-3409 LTSISDNT
+3409 
-3417 VGLTNQL
+3417 Q
-3424 AGNKSELASRD
+3424 
-3435 KNGEIVAVTTKVI
+3435 VI
-3448 ELSGGGKTPPPP
+3448 AQSSGGKTPPPP
-3460 GYNYRPIELADI
+3460 GYDYRPIELTNI
-3472 SDITLKPAGGGSPL
+3472 SDITSKLTASGSPV

-3491 PLPASNN
+3491 PLPASDN
-3498 GYFVENKDPKSPYLI
+3498 GYFVANKDPKSPYLI
-3513 VTNPKLDSL
+3513 VTNPKLDGL

-3534 KLAGMAGPN
+3534 KLAGMAGPS

-3562 YFLARLNLRPEYDYR
+3562 YFLARLNLRPDYDHR

-3597 GNRYVNGI
+3597 GNRYVNGV

-3616 DHAALARDKLGLQL
+3616 DHAAQARDKLGLKL

-3666 SPKDAAVNNG
+3666 SPKDVAVNNG

-3685 LNAGNIIN
+3685 LNAGNITN

-3714 INGGEINSGGSL
+3714 INGGAINSGGDL
-3726 QLSALGDINNIG
+3726 QLSALGNINNIG

-3749 SVGGNIVNQT
+3749 SVGGSIINQT
-3759 LTSQW
+3759 LTHQW
-3764 NASGKTSGWYGV
+3764 DTGGKASGRNNPV
-3776 DVSFTQ
+3776 LSFSNTE
-3782 TDVGPLASISATDS
+3782 VGPLASITATDS

-3840 RNINETITHQGS
+3840 RNINETVTHQGS
-3852 SVNSGGNLNLLA
+3852 NVNSGGNLNLQA

-3900 QTSNMDILDTSHTR
+3900 QTSNMDIIDTSNTR
-3914 PAISAGKDLSL
+3914 TAISAGKDLSL

-3941 DSIGLQAGRDV
+3941 DSVGLQAGRDV
-3952 NLEAAESTHSDKYTA
+3952 NLASAESTHSDKYTA

-3984 ASGGSTTI
+3984 ASGGNTTI

-4004 VTAHGDIEV
+4004 VTAHGDIGV

-4038 KGFLSKKTTHTINET
+4038 KGFLSSKTTHTINET

-4064 GDNVTLKAG
+4064 GDNVTLRAG

-4144 QSQSVSTVG
+4144 QSQSISTVG

-4166 AHIGGADLVASKDLS
+4166 AHIGGADLVAGKDLS
-4181 VAGDSVLIEPGHDK
+4181 VTGDSVLIEPGHDK

-4210 VALSGAVGDAIN
+4210 VALSGAVGDAVN
-4222 NAVETAQATKNESDG
+4222 SAVTTAQATKNESDG
-4237 RLAALKATKT
+4237 RLAALQATKT
-4247 ALAGGQAYLNSQQA
+4247 ALAGSQAYLNSQKA
-4261 TASADPNNG
+4261 GADKDPDNG
-4270 VGVSISLTT
+4270 IRVSVSLTT
-4279 QKSKSEQHMESD
+4279 QKSKSEQHAESD
-4291 KVNGSSLTAGN
+4291 VVKGSSLTAGN
-4302 NLNISATGKGNS
+4302 NLNVIATGKGNG

-4332 TSLAVSNDIVLS
+4332 TSLAASNDIVLS

-4354 KNSSSGGGVGVS
+4354 KNSSSGGGIGVG
-4366 FGVGN
+4366 FGVN
-4371 GSAGFSV
+4371 SGSAGLSV

-4421 VNGDKVVADIG
+4421 VNGDKVIADIG

-4443 NNYDSKQ
+4443 NSYDSKQ
-4450 TSVAAGGS
+4450 TSMAAGGS
-4458 YTFGGGGGSGY
+4458 YTWGTDGGASGY

-4544 GISLSGGTKLSPG
+4544 GISLSGGTNMSPG

-4576 GKGHAEGTTQ
+4576 GKGHADGTTQ
-4586 SAVADGNIT
+4586 SALADGNIT

-4646 TNMVSTYGDT
+4646 TSVVSTYGDT
-4656 KALEAVRAE
+4656 KALEAARAE
-4665 GGEYANLSAEKLRNT
+4665 GGKYANMSAKELRNT

-4695 YQMVA
+4695 YQMIA

-4733 ATTKGVEVNEPANL
+4733 ATTKGDEVNEPANL

-4783 GEMFP
+4783 AEMFP
-4788 GKDPGD
+4788 DTKPGD
-4794 LTQDQ
+4794 LNQDQ

-4821 TAAVT
+4821 TAAAT

-4831 GKNAVENNL
+4831 GKNAVENNMM
-4840 LGTEIDQAKAA
+4840 AA
-4851 QAHGADVLSCD
+4851 PMPPPAL
-4862 NDPGGAACK
+4862 PGEAGAA
-4871 RGIAVNKA
+4871 GAA
-4879 YAGALATGTVAFL
+4879 SAGAVGYNTQGSVSRDGESWDEVGGGCEGTREQCAVRDGTRDGTRG
-4892 PGGAQV
+4892 PGHV
-4898 MWGLGAGANAGI
+4898 MNGAG
-4910 SYLADGTI
+4910 D
-4918 DPTNAVVAGW
+4918 D
-4928 TNVFTMGEGFWSS
+4928 EGKQP
-4941 VGWNAAGG
+4941 NIAKDM
-4949 ATANWIN
+4949 TA
-4956 GDDPVSGAITNG
+4956 
-4968 IGAGFGYGI
+4968 
-4977 GSGVSWA
+4977 
-4984 TGKVT
+4984 
-4989 NAVGKWVTDGWDPK
+4989 
-5003 YDPTWIK
+5003 
-5010 YAETNRNSI
+5010 
-5019 IREELKPSNIP
+5019 EEKK
-5030 SAAGNIGGSV
+5030 
-5040 GSEIGGKITGK
+5040 EIGGTGSSGGNSPK
-5051 GIDLLEGD
+5051 NDDDDRNKLESTGSGEKNNFVKDYKVDLDKGD
-5059 KK
+5059 KVNLELFNQRKSVSGGKADFVDPKTGWRLSPDRAGNNSHGGSAWKLLDKNGNRIATLDKNGNVLRK

>member
-47 GNGVPVVNIATP
+47 GNSVPVVNIATP
-59 NQVGI
+59 NQAGI
-64 SHNQFQDYNVG
+64 SHNQYQDYNVG

-81 NNATGQLTQTQL
+81 NNATGQLTPTQL
-93 GGLIQNNPHLR
+93 GGLVQNNPNLR

-111 IINEVVGGNRSQ
+111 IINEVIGGNRSQ

-224 VSSTGSATPIAG
+224 VSSTGAVTPIAG

-274 NARQGDITLDASGKL
+274 NARQGDITLDASGRL

-296 SGNLTAQADSVVLS
+296 SGNLTAQADNVVLS
-310 GEHKSVGATQVN
+310 GEHKSGGATQVN

-337 REITLNGSGKLALNN
+337 RDITLNGSGKLALNN
-352 GHLAAGHDITL
+352 GQLTAGNDIAL

-399 RDTTLSAGQLTNSGQ
+399 RDIALSADQLSNSGQ
-414 IAANGDLNVK
+414 ITANGDLNAR
-424 AGSFNNSGNVQAQR
+424 AGSLSNSGNVQAQR
-438 NIQLDLGSLTHRGQ
+438 NIQLDLGSFTHSGQ
-452 MLAGAGLTATTG
+452 MLAWAGLTATTG
-464 DAWIDGMLSSGTDQE
+464 DAWIDGMLSSGTDQA
-479 WTSRNT
+479 WTSRNAF
-485 LTVGQ
+485 TVGP
-490 NGQLLSG
+490 NGQLLSN
-497 GNLALQAGTLSNAG
+497 GNLALQAGSVSHAG
-511 TVYGKQAVTL
+511 TINGKQDVTL
-521 SSTLF
+521 SSQQF
-526 DGKEGSSL
+526 YGQQGSSL
-534 ASGGDL
+534 ASGGNL
-540 DLVTRQLQSAGQIT
+540 ELVTQQLQSAGQIT
-554 SQKEL
+554 AQKDL
-559 TFKGER
+559 TFRGER
-565 LETLASGKLQSEGN
+565 FETLAGGQLQSEGN
-579 MLLQAES
+579 MLLQANNS
-586 AVTLGGTQA
+586 ATLSGTQA
-595 AKGAFTVNTGSLTH
+595 ANGALVINTGTLTH
-609 SGSTTGHTVTLG
+609 GGSTKGNTVTLG
-621 ASQLDT
+621 ARQLDT
-627 RGNIQADGAM
+627 GGNIQADGAM
-637 SLTADNIV
+637 LLTADNIV
-645 QQAGGAL
+645 QQASGAL
-652 LAQKSIQLNARNFI
+652 LAQNNLQLNALNFT
-666 NRGALDS
+666 NRGSLDS
-673 DALTLAIAGNFVN
+673 DALTLAIAGNIDN
-686 QNGGKITAR
+686 QSSGKITAR
-695 NSLTSTSDNFHNDG
+695 NGLHSTSGSFNNDG
-709 QVAAVA
+709 QVAASV
-715 LDVSARSALINTGNL
+715 LDVAAQTALTNTGSL
-730 LAEESLN
+730 LAEKNLN
-737 AAAAQLKNTGQL
+737 ATAAQLKNTGQL
-749 EAVSLALHTTTSDNS
+749 GAASLDLKTTSLDN
-764 GQIQGSQN
+764 GGLIQGGQN
-772 LALTAAELVNQRGGK
+772 LTLTAADLANRSGGK
-787 VISGSGLTLS
+787 IISGSGLALS

-811 GLAIESLMLV
+811 GLAIESLMLT
-821 NSGNIEAR
+821 NSGNIE
-829 STALRADQALNNQ
+829 SQAMTLKAGQQVDNQ
-842 AGGVLLAKNSLH
+842 AGGALLAKDALSL
-854 ISSGTVN
+854 SAGSFN
-861 NAGSLQGGSLTL
+861 NAGSLQGKSL
-873 TAAGLTNQGGGS
+873 AIGAGQWNNSGLTSGS
-885 VVSGNDLTLSIPQL
+885 EG
-899 TNAGQIS
+899 
-906 AKQGLAI
+906 
-913 ESLMLANSGNIESQT
+913 
-928 MALKADQ
+928 
-935 QLDNLAGGALLAKEA
+935 
-950 LTLSAGNVNNAGSLQ
+950 
-965 GNNLAVQAGEWNNT
+965 
-979 GLASGGESLTASV
+979 LTASV
-992 GEHLKN
+992 SGELNN
-998 GPQGKIIAG
+998 GPQGKIIVG
-1007 QPDVQGEITGGQL
+1007 QPDAQGVIAGGQF
-1020 DLSAGIVTNE
+1020 DLNAGSVTNQ
-1030 GWLQSGGGMNV
+1030 GWLQSGGGANV

-1051 ISASQAAT
+1051 ISANQGAT
-1059 IDGMTLDN
+1059 LEGLTLDN
-1067 RGHIEAR
+1067 RGRIEAQ

-1079 LRDKVTNFAGAV
+1079 LRDKVNNFAGAV
-1091 LVAKRNLQLSAPEL
+1091 LVAKRNLRLSAPEL
-1105 DNSGQLIADSAVLDA
+1105 DNAGQLMADSTVLDA
-1120 QNISNSGLLQGNSA
+1120 QNLSNTGLLQGDSA
-1134 LKATGDTFTN
+1134 LKATGDTFNN
-1144 AAGGEVLTEREL
+1144 ATGGTVLAERQL
-1156 ALAARQVTNAGEIQA
+1156 TLAARQMSNSGEIQA
-1171 DTGTLNA
+1171 DSAAVNA
-1178 SQMTNSGKLLGLSIL
+1178 SEMSNSGKLLGLSIL
-1193 NLTARD
+1193 NLTATD
-1199 RLDNTGQIR
+1199 DLVNTGKIL
-1208 GEDKL
+1208 GKDKL
-1213 ALTSGILTNQGS
+1213 ALTGGTLENQGT
-1225 LTAADLSLE
+1225 LAAADLSVD
-1234 SQRSVNGG
+1234 SQRNVNGG

-1247 KALRLNAAAL
+1247 KSLRLSATGLN
-1257 TNLEQGKIISGSG
+1257 NLAQGKILSGSG
-1270 LTLNIPTLI
+1270 LSLSIPELN

-1284 SVAQGLA
+1284 SVEQGLT
-1291 IGASTLD
+1291 IDGASLS
-1298 NSGHIEASD
+1298 NSGNIEASD
-1307 LNLAISERANNL
+1307 LNLE
-1319 ATGVLL
+1319 
-1325 ADDAFRLST
+1325 
-1334 PVFDN
+1334 
-1339 HGQVVS
+1339 
-1345 RLTTLDSARITNGG
+1345 LT
-1359 VVHGSELVSI
+1359 
-1369 GGQTLSNTHG
+1369 Q
-1379 AEISGQAGALH
+1379 
-1390 VEQLVNAGLI
+1390 
-1400 SARQAMA
+1400 
-1407 IDGLALQNSGNIEA
+1407 
-1421 GDLSFRLSAGLDNQS
+1421 GLDNQAG
-1436 SGVLLADNR
+1436 GVLLADNT
-1445 LSVITPRGNNAGKL
+1445 LSVTTPKGSNAGKL
-1459 IANNTTLTMD
+1459 IANNTALTVD
-1469 DLANDGLLQGN
+1469 DLTNNGLLQGN
-1480 QVINYQG
+1480 QAISSRG
-1487 KALTNRGT
+1487 KTLTNGGT
-1495 GQLLSDGDITVNAAR
+1495 GQLLSDGNIAVSAAR
-1510 LDNSGRLQGR
+1510 LDNAGRLQGR
-1520 NITFTGG
+1520 NITLTGG
-1527 QNGGENTGQILG
+1527 QSGGENTGQILG

-1555 RLIGQNQLGLTT
+1555 RLISQNYLGLTT
-1567 GPLSNTGI
+1567 GPFSNTGI
-1575 IAASTLNIDAGS
+1575 IAGSTLSIDAGQ
-1587 AQASNSG
+1587 AQANNSG

-1601 LQFSA
+1601 LKLTA
-1606 AGLRNDK
+1606 AALRNDK
-1613 GATIASG
+1613 GATVAGG
-1620 DDLTLTLPALNNAG
+1620 DDVTLTLPELNNEGSLSAG
-1634 SISAAKHLQL
+1634 KHLQL
-1644 NGGSVDNVGAIDA
+1644 DGGSLDNLGAIDA
-1657 QNLDFSLTGQL
+1657 QSVDLNLSGQFNNL
-1668 SNQAGGSLVADN
+1668 AGASLVADN
-1680 RLTLTSNGWTN
+1680 RLAMTAHGWTN

-1701 FSALQGQNDGLLQGD
+1701 LSALQGQNDGLLQGD
-1716 RNLTLN
+1716 SGLKLN
-1722 TAQLGNGAAGKVL
+1722 ATQFGNGAAGKVL
-1735 TGGWLDIRGDQVS
+1735 TGGWLDLRGGQWN
-1748 NTGALQ
+1748 NTGLLQ
-1754 GQILSLQ
+1754 GQTLTLQ
-1761 GADLSNTGS
+1761 GSDLHNTGS
-1770 LSGKDRLSINTGKS
+1770 LSGKDGLSIHTDKS
-1784 VANDGQLLSQGELQ
+1784 VTNDGQVLSQGELQ
-1798 LSTGQLDN
+1798 LATGQLDN
-1806 NGVLAV
+1806 NGVLAATKV
-1812 TRAGIQ
+1812 GVQ
-1818 ADTLNNLGTLQSNS
+1818 ADTLTNRGTLQGNS
-1832 TLDLHSAAVT
+1832 GLDLHSAAVT

-1851 GLSITGTRLDNSGIV
+1851 ALNIAGTSLDNGGIV
-1866 QGNSLSIASQTGL
+1866 QGGALTLALQNGL

-1885 KLLATGSF
+1885 KLLATGTL
-1893 DFNGE
+1893 DFSGE
-1898 SFTNGGTV
+1898 SLSNSGAV
-1906 AADNARLAVSIF
+1906 AADNARLAVNIF

-1924 QGNTGLSLSGA
+1924 QGNNGLSLSGA
-1935 AEKRPQTMLLRSF
+1935 GANRPQLMLLRSF
-1948 AVAQSPAV
+1948 AAAPPPAV
-1956 RLLNNLVGGK
+1956 LVLNNLSGGK
-1966 LLSGGSLK
+1966 LLSGGQLDIAANDVS
-1974 LVADNVD
+1974 
-1981 NAGAIQGQAL
+1981 NAG
-1991 TLTSDRWNND
+1991 T
-2001 GSVTGLQTLAL
+2001 
-2012 NSGALINHGQ
+2012 
-2022 LAADTLGLKA
+2022 
-2032 GSIGNS
+2032 
-2038 GLLQG
+2038 
-2043 TSAFTLDT
+2043 
-2051 GELENLADGQILSG
+2051 
-2065 SSLTLQLP
+2065 
-2073 EFTNAGIVQAR
+2073 VQAR
-2084 DSLNFTADTLENQ
+2084 DNLTFTAGSLSNQ
-2097 GRLSARD
+2097 GTLSAGNLALD
-2104 VTLNIARQLTNRG
+2104 IAGQLNNQSG
-2117 TGRLLA
+2117 GKLLA
-2123 AGELQSQSGSL
+2123 AGTLHTQNETLA
-2134 TNSGVVAADKL
+2134 NSGVIAAGKL
-2145 DLSGGQIDNLGV
+2145 DLSSNRIDNQGV
-2157 IQGEKA
+2157 LQGDNA
-2163 LALHTPQLN
+2163 LALNTPQLN
-2172 NLAGGQLVSGSSVNL
+2172 NLAGGQIVSGSSLNL

-2198 SVKEALTLSG
+2198 SVKEAFTLSG
-2208 TNLDNQG
+2208 ASLDNQG
-2215 SLQGGSLALN
+2215 MLQGGSLALN
-2225 FADSILNRNG
+2225 FTDSILNRN
-2235 AKLLA
+2235 AARLLA
-2240 EKDLALQTAEVNNQG
+2240 EKGLSLQTTSLNNQG
-2255 TLAGDT
+2255 TLAGDA
-2261 VGITTHTLNN
+2261 VEITTNTLNN

-2279 ALRLGSVTPAT
+2279 ALTLASGTPST
-2290 LTLTNQKEG
+2290 LTVTNQKDG
-2299 QILTGGTLTL
+2299 RMLTGGALALNLSTL
-2309 ALPKLLN
+2309 AN
-2316 QGVIFS
+2316 QGTLLAQ
-2322 RQGLNV
+2322 QGMTV
-2328 SAATLDNQG
+2328 HADTVDNQG
-2337 TLQGQDLTLNAADQ
+2337 TLQGQDLT
-2351 LVNHSGARL
+2351 V
-2360 IALQGLTLTAGQL
+2360 
-2373 DNAGQLAASNA
+2373 
-2384 LLAAAILNNSG
+2384 
-2395 VVQGDNGLTLNASAL
+2395 NASAVN
-2410 ANLSGGKM
+2410 NLSGGKM
-2418 LTGGQLTLNGQQISN
+2418 LTGGQLALNGQQMSN
-2433 AGVMQGQTLGVKA
+2433 AGIMQGQALDVKA
-2446 ASLDNSGSALG
+2446 TNWDNSGSALG
-2457 INGLTAQVDSQLN
+2457 INGLTAQVANQLT
-2470 NGGRLLSQGVSQIT
+2470 NGGRLLSQGVSQIS
-2484 AGTLNNTGAVL
+2484 AGKLNNTGAVL
-2495 SESDLTLNGG
+2495 SEGDLTLSGG
-2505 ALINSG
+2505 ALLNRG

-2520 NTGTIDNT
+2520 NNGAIDNA

-2546 NRLGGSMQTQGA
+2546 NRQGGAMQTQGA
-2558 MLVTGQNITNG
+2558 MLVTGQNVTNG

-2584 QNSGSLQS
+2584 QNSGTLQS
-2592 TGNLDLALLTGLT
+2592 TGNLDLALASGLT
-2605 NTGAITANNAAT
+2605 NTGVITANNAAT
-2617 VAAPGITN
+2617 VTAPGITN

-2634 VLSGNSLNNGG
+2634 TLSGNSLDNGG
-2645 NISGVEGLGIS
+2645 NISGVEGLGLS

-2664 SGAKLLTNGLLSVGA
+2664 SGAKLLTNGLLTVGA

-2687 AQGNALTLNA
+2687 VQGNAITLNA
-2697 EALNNQGRIEANS
+2697 AALNNQGRLEANS
-2710 ALTGTLRGNLD
+2710 ALTGTLSGGLD
-2721 NRQNAVLLSQ
+2721 NGQNAVLLSQ

-2742 NTGTVQGNGNTRID
+2742 NSGTVQGNGNTRID
-2756 LRDRGSN
+2756 LRERGTN

-2769 AGTLT
+2769 GGTLT
-2774 LNTPG
+2774 LNAPG

-2820 GMLQGASLTVNPGKL
+2820 GMLQGGNLTVNPGQL

-2844 QNLAMMGNQVNSS
+2844 QNLGITASQVNSS

-2912 GDLNVNGLLQG
+2912 GDINVNGLLQG

-2931 GMLNNNG
+2931 GTLNNNG
-2938 QIRAGYGESQLSAGQ
+2938 QVRAGYGESHLSAGQ

-2964 GGTLRLASQNGINN
+2964 GGTLRLTSQNGINN
-2978 AGFVGTAGDL
+2978 AGFIGTAGDL

-3007 MSLMANSIR
+3007 MSLFANSIR
-3016 NYRGDILAG
+3016 NYRSDILAG

-3055 ISIHTGHLLNTRDG
+3055 ISVRTGHLLNERDG
-3069 LNVQQT
+3069 ISESRSYLPANNVSNDLTSLNVKVVELGDGNWGFYQEFHGSTQGGSIT
-3075 TINNST
+3075 ST
-3081 VAGIGNASIFV
+3081 VAPTN
-3092 KPEQL
+3092 
-3097 PAGAMGYF
+3097 AGA
-3105 TTDDVVQVGSCN
+3105 TKRVLTGSTIVN
-3117 GHGACNYVHHTYYH
+3117 
-3131 YAPFKDFATQKFAVS
+3131 
-3146 QTNIT
+3146 
-3151 VVANGGSGRIAA
+3151 VVASGDASRISSNRNLNIYA
-3163 AGGINGSIDN
+3163 DN
-3173 LENQAS
+3173 LENRAS
-3179 NILAGRNII
+3179 NLLAGNAINL
-3188 FTGTQLNNQS
+3188 TGSTMNNQS
-3198 WQAGTN
+3198 YFGYADDEYHVYKYSGRLANIVATPQTINETYNKRASRDRWVT
-3204 YDYLVYQYTDPG
+3204 YYLNG
-3216 SRQPRFAKIKEAP
+3216 AP
-3229 RGAEIKDKGAQ
+3229 EHVRRD
-3240 FNLTGHDTQYT
+3240 TGQTF
-3251 PGEIYR
+3251 R

-3264 AVVANFSNNISN
+3264 AVIANFSNNISN
-3276 TSVAANTPGYTPGR
+3276 TSVSANTPGYTPGR
-3290 SAPGLNLASGPG
+3290 SAPGLTLAGGPG
-3302 VSGGAQAT
+3302 VSGGSQAT
-3310 GLNTGTNTPVTA
+3310 DLKTGTNNTVAA
-3322 PQATITLPTNGNS
+3322 PQATINLPGS
-3335 VGQAE
+3335 G
-3340 DLNDRIGGN
+3340 IGSIENPTGSGG
-3349 RDLAAVDRSQQ
+3349 LVAVDNRPQ
-3360 NIGDFGQAGGK
+3360 NSADYGQAGGK
-3371 LAEINAQGLS
+3371 IADVNLS
-3381 QQNGANGSALDLA
+3381 QQ
-3394 ANTASLVETNNRGGK
+3394 GGPG
-3409 LTSISDNT
+3409 ID
-3417 VGLTNQL
+3417 L
-3424 AGNKSELASRD
+3424 AGNSTSLADSKANGGNLTPINGDAVELTKQPLGEQSRH
-3435 KNGEIVAVTTKVI
+3435 KNDDIAAAAAQVI
-3448 ELSGGGKTPPPP
+3448 AQSSGGKTPPPP
-3460 GYNYRPIELADI
+3460 GYDYRPVALTDI
-3472 SDITLKPAGGGSPL
+3472 SAITAKLTASGSPV

-3491 PLPASNN
+3491 PLPASDN
-3498 GYFVENKDPKSPYLI
+3498 GYFVANKDPKSPYLI
-3513 VTNPKLDSL
+3513 VTNPKLDGL
-3522 GQLDNS
+3522 GKLDNS

-3551 YTDTNKFLGSD
+3551 YTDANKFLGSD
-3562 YFLARLNLRPEYDYR
+3562 YFLARLNLRPDYDHR

-3616 DHAALARDKLGLQL
+3616 DHAAQARDKLGLKL

-3666 SPKDAAVNNG
+3666 SPKDVAVNNG

-3685 LNAGNIIN
+3685 LNAGNITN

-3714 INGGEINSGGSL
+3714 INGGTINSGGSL

-3749 SVGGNIVNQT
+3749 SVGGSIVNQT
-3759 LTSQW
+3759 LTHQW
-3764 NASGKTSGWYGV
+3764 DTGGKASGRNNPVLAFSNTEL
-3776 DVSFTQ
+3776 
-3782 TDVGPLASISATDS
+3782 GPLASITAADS

-3834 ERDQRG
+3834 ERKQVG
-3840 RNINETITHQGS
+3840 NYFEQNSAYKGS
-3852 SVNSGGNLNLLA
+3852 SITSGGTLNLQA
-3864 GRDLTVTGSN
+3864 GRDIAVKAS
-3874 LNAGGSA
+3874 
-3881 ALWAGNDL
+3881 
-3889 TLDVA
+3889 
-3894 KNSRHS
+3894 
-3900 QTSNMDILDTSHTR
+3900 
-3914 PAISAGKDLSL
+3914 SL
-3925 AAGRDL
+3925 YAED
-3931 NSMGAALAAQ
+3931 NV
-3941 DSIGLQAGRDV
+3941 GLQAGRDV

-3967 KKKVDINESVRQ
+3967 KKKVEINESVRQ

-3984 ASGGSTTI
+3984 ASGGNTTI

-4004 VTAHGDIEV
+4004 VTAHGDIGV

-4166 AHIGGADLVASKDLS
+4166 AHIGGADLVAGKDLS

-4314 AESGNILIGGS
+4314 AESGNILIGSS

-4332 TSLAVSNDIVLS
+4332 TSLAASNDIVLS

-4421 VNGDKVVADIG
+4421 VNGDKVIADIG

-4475 KMKSTYDSVLEQSG
+4475 KMKSTYDSVQEQSG

-4544 GISLSGGTKLSPG
+4544 GISLSGGTNMSPG

-4595 IRDRANQQQDVAA
+4595 IRDRANQQQDVAT

-4656 KALEAVRAE
+4656 KALEAARAE
-4665 GGEYANLSAEKLRNT
+4665 GGKYANMSAKELRNT

-4733 ATTKGVEVNEPANL
+4733 ATTKGGEVNEPANL

-4783 GEMFP
+4783 AEMFP

-4799 KQLVSL
+4799 KQIVSL

-4821 TAAVT
+4821 TAAAT

-4831 GKNAVENNL
+4831 GKNAVENNAL
-4840 LGTEIDQAKAA
+4840 SVPQNKSRSQEMA
-4851 QAHGADVLSCD
+4851 QCRGD
-4862 NDPGGAACK
+4862 AACE
-4871 RGIAVNKA
+4871 
-4879 YAGALATGTVAFL
+4879 GTVIDKYKKINAEQRKSVL
-4892 PGGAQV
+4892 ECKGAKDCVDKANEVGKLQSDYANKVNELLEKARVNGSLTPAEQDELSILQITSIQLEADRTAAIHNALISGDSAEAKKLAINSLAQV
-4898 MWGLGAGANAGI
+4898 ASASTAGMAPRVWKKGI
-4910 SYLADGTI
+4910 REQEQ
-4918 DPTNAVVAGW
+4918 VK
-4928 TNVFTMGEGFWSS
+4928 
-4941 VGWNAAGG
+4941 
-4949 ATANWIN
+4949 
-4956 GDDPVSGAITNG
+4956 PVSGPSSFDANEIRFSQNTVSYHRTERSTANDEREAGMKYTYDDLVSSMKKNGWKGDPVDVVKMPDGKMTSIDNTRISASRDAGIKVEANVRSYNDPLPKDMIDSGRFGSATTWGEAITGRINNQSG
-4968 IGAGFGYGI
+4968 GFSKNNPYG
-4977 GSGVSWA
+4977 SSD
-4984 TGKVT
+4984 T
-4989 NAVGKWVTDGWDPK
+4989 P
-5003 YDPTWIK
+5003 
-5010 YAETNRNSI
+5010 R
-5019 IREELKPSNIP
+5019 
-5030 SAAGNIGGSV
+5030 
-5040 GSEIGGKITGK
+5040 ITGK
-5051 GIDLLEGD
+5051 D
-5059 KK
+5059 K

>member
-15 YLIICL
+15 YLIISL
-21 IAGQPVFP
+21 LAGQPVFP

-59 NQVGI
+59 NQAGI

-93 GGLIQNNPHLR
+93 GGLVQNNPNLR

-224 VSSTGSATPIAG
+224 VSSTGAVTPIAG

-296 SGNLTAQADSVVLS
+296 SGNLTAQADNVVLS
-310 GEHKSVGATQVN
+310 GEHKSGGATQVN

-337 REITLNGSGKLALNN
+337 RDITLNGSGKLALNN
-352 GHLAAGHDITL
+352 GQLAAGNDITL

-381 IRASAAAG
+381 IRASAATR
-389 MGNAG
+389 MDNAG

-399 RDTTLSAGQLTNSGQ
+399 RDVAVSADQLTNSGQ
-414 IAANGDLNVK
+414 IAANGNLNAR
-424 AGSFNNSGNVQAQR
+424 AGSFNNSGNLQAQR
-438 NIQLDLGSLTHRGQ
+438 NIQLDLGSFTHNGQ

-464 DAWIDGMLSSGTDQE
+464 DAWIDGMLSSGTDQA
-479 WTSRNT
+479 WTSRNAF
-485 LTVGQ
+485 TVGR

-497 GNLALQAGTLSNAG
+497 GNLALQADSFSNAG
-511 TVYGKQAVTL
+511 TVNGKQDVTL
-521 SSTLF
+521 SSNRFNGLQ
-526 DGKEGSSL
+526 GSAL
-534 ASGGDL
+534 ASGGNL
-540 DLVTRQLQSAGQIT
+540 ELLTQQLQSAGQIT
-554 SQKEL
+554 SQKDL
-559 TFKGER
+559 IFKGER
-565 LETLASGKLQSEGN
+565 FETLAGGQLQSEGN
-579 MLLQAES
+579 MLLQANNS
-586 AVTLGGTQA
+586 VTLNGTQA
-595 AKGAFTVNTGSLTH
+595 AKGALTVNTWSLTH
-609 SGSTTGHTVTLG
+609 SGSTKGNTVTLG
-621 ASQLDT
+621 AKQLDT
-627 RGNIQADGAM
+627 SGNIQADGGM
-637 SLTADNIV
+637 SLTADSIV

-652 LAQKSIQLNARNFI
+652 LAQKNLEINAQNLT
-666 NRGALDS
+666 NRGSLDS
-673 DALTLAIAGNFVN
+673 DALTLAIAGNIDN
-686 QNGGKITAR
+686 QASGKITAR
-695 NSLTSTSDNFHNDG
+695 KDLNSTSDSFNNDG
-709 QVAAVA
+709 QVAASTLDLTAQTA
-715 LDVSARSALINTGNL
+715 LTNTGSL
-730 LAEESLN
+730 LAEKNLN
-737 AAAAQLKNTGQL
+737 ATAAQLKNTGQL
-749 EAVSLALHTTTSDNS
+749 GAASLDLKTTSLDNGGLLQG
-764 GQIQGSQN
+764 GQS
-772 LALTAAELVNQRGGK
+772 LTLTAAELTNRSGGK
-787 VISGSGLTLS
+787 IISGSGLALS

-811 GLAIESLMLV
+811 GLAIESLML
-821 NSGNIEAR
+821 
-829 STALRADQALNNQ
+829 T
-842 AGGVLLAKNSLH
+842 
-854 ISSGTVN
+854 
-861 NAGSLQGGSLTL
+861 
-873 TAAGLTNQGGGS
+873 
-885 VVSGNDLTLSIPQL
+885 
-899 TNAGQIS
+899 
-906 AKQGLAI
+906 
-913 ESLMLANSGNIESQT
+913 NSGNIESQAMT
-928 MALKADQ
+928 LHAGR
-935 QLDNLAGGALLAKEA
+935 QLDNQASGALLAKEA
-950 LTLSAGNVNNAGSLQ
+950 LSITADNVNNAGSLQ
-965 GNNLAVQAGEWNNT
+965 GKNLAIGAGRWNNS
-979 GLASGGESLTASV
+979 GLTSGSESLTASV
-992 GEHLKN
+992 SGELNN
-998 GPQGKIIAG
+998 GPQGKIIVG
-1007 QPDVQGEITGGQL
+1007 QPHGEGVISGGQF
-1020 DLSAGIVTNE
+1020 DLNAGSVTNA

-1051 ISASQAAT
+1051 ISANQAVT
-1059 IDGMTLDN
+1059 LEGLTLDN
-1067 RGHIEAR
+1067 RGRIEAQ

-1079 LRDKVTNFAGAV
+1079 LRDKVNNFAGAV
-1091 LVAKRNLQLSAPEL
+1091 LVAKRNLQLSSSEL
-1105 DNSGQLIADSAVLDA
+1105 DNAGQLIADNAVLDA
-1120 QNISNSGLLQGNSA
+1120 QNVSNTGLLQGDSSLNATSDTVNNAEGGTVLAEKA
-1134 LKATGDTFTN
+1134 LT
-1144 AAGGEVLTEREL
+1144 
-1156 ALAARQVTNAGEIQA
+1156 LAARQMTNAGEIQA
-1171 DTGTLNA
+1171 DSATLKT

-1193 NLTARD
+1193 NLTATD
-1199 RLDNTGQIR
+1199 NLVNTGKIL
-1208 GEDKL
+1208 GKDKL
-1213 ALTSGILTNQGS
+1213 ALTSNSLDNRGS
-1225 LTAADLSLE
+1225 LAAADLSVE
-1234 SQRSVNGG
+1234 SQRNVNSG

-1247 KALRLNAAAL
+1247 KSLRLGATVLN
-1257 TNLEQGKIISGSG
+1257 NLAQGKIISGSG
-1270 LTLNIPTLI
+1270 LSLSIPELN

-1284 SVAQGLA
+1284 SVEQGLA
-1291 IGASTLD
+1291 VDGV
-1298 NSGHIEASD
+1298 
-1307 LNLAISERANNL
+1307 NL
-1319 ATGVLL
+1319 T
-1325 ADDAFRLST
+1325 
-1334 PVFDN
+1334 
-1339 HGQVVS
+1339 
-1345 RLTTLDSARITNGG
+1345 
-1359 VVHGSELVSI
+1359 
-1369 GGQTLSNTHG
+1369 
-1379 AEISGQAGALH
+1379 
-1390 VEQLVNAGLI
+1390 
-1400 SARQAMA
+1400 
-1407 IDGLALQNSGNIEA
+1407 NSGNIEA
-1421 GDLSFRLSAGLDNQS
+1421 SDVKLGLTQGLDNQAG
-1436 SGVLLADNR
+1436 GVLLADNT
-1445 LSVITPRGNNAGKL
+1445 LSVTAAKGSNAGKL
-1459 IANNTTLTMD
+1459 MASNTTLAVE
-1469 DLANDGLLQGN
+1469 DLTNNGLLQGN
-1480 QVINYQG
+1480 NSISARG
-1487 KALTNRGT
+1487 RTLTNGGA
-1495 GQLLSDGDITVNAAR
+1495 GQLLSDGNIDVTAAR
-1510 LDNSGRLQGR
+1510 LDNAGRLQGR
-1520 NITFTGG
+1520 NLTLTGG
-1527 QNGGENTGQILG
+1527 QDGGENTGQILG
-1539 RDALNILFGGA
+1539 RDALNILFGEA
-1550 FNNGG
+1550 FDNGG
-1555 RLIGQNQLGLTT
+1555 RLISQNYLGLKT
-1567 GPLSNTGI
+1567 GPLRNTGI
-1575 IAASTLNIDAGS
+1575 IAASALDIDAGQ

-1601 LQFSA
+1601 LRLTA
-1606 AGLRNDK
+1606 ASLQNDK
-1613 GATIASG
+1613 GATVAGG
-1620 DDLTLTLPALNNAG
+1620 DDVTLTLPELNNAG
-1634 SISAAKHLQL
+1634 TISAGKHLQL
-1644 NGGSVDNVGAIDA
+1644 DGRNLDNLGAIDA
-1657 QNLDFSLTGQL
+1657 QNLDLNL
-1668 SNQAGGSLVADN
+1668 SGKLNNQAGASLLAGNQMAMTTGD
-1680 RLTLTSNGWTN
+1680 WAN

-1701 FSALQGQNDGLLQGD
+1701 LTTLQGQNDGLLQGGSI
-1716 RNLTLN
+1716 LKLN
-1722 TAQLGNGAAGKVL
+1722 ATHFGNGAAGKVL
-1735 TGGWLDIRGDQVS
+1735 TGGWLDLRGNQWNNS
-1748 NTGALQ
+1748 GLLQ
-1754 GQILSLQ
+1754 GQTLTLQ
-1761 GADLSNTGS
+1761 GGDLHNTGS
-1770 LSGKDRLSINTGKS
+1770 LSGKDRLSINTDKS
-1784 VANDGQLLSQGELQ
+1784 VTNDGQMLSQGELQ
-1798 LSTGQLDN
+1798 LATGQLDN
-1806 NGVLAV
+1806 NGVLAATKV
-1812 TRAGIQ
+1812 GVQ
-1818 ADTLNNLGTLQSNS
+1818 ADTLNNRGTLQSNS
-1832 TLDLHSAAVT
+1832 GLDLHTAAVT

-1851 GLSITGTRLDNSGIV
+1851 ALNIIGTHLDNSGIV
-1866 QGNSLSIASQTGL
+1866 QGDALTLALQNGLS
-1879 TNQATG
+1879 NQATG
-1885 KLLATGSF
+1885 KLLATGTL
-1893 DFNGE
+1893 DFSGE
-1898 SFTNGGTV
+1898 SLSNNGAV
-1906 AADNARLAVSIF
+1906 AADNVRLAVNIF

-1924 QGNTGLSLSGA
+1924 QGNNGLSLSGA
-1935 AEKRPQTMLLRSF
+1935 GASRPQMMLLRSF
-1948 AVAQSPAV
+1948 AAAPPPAV
-1956 RLLNNLVGGK
+1956 RVLNNLSGGK
-1966 LLSGGSLK
+1966 LLSGGQLDIAANDVNNTGTVQARDNLTFTAGSLSNQGT
-1974 LVADNVD
+1974 LS
-1981 NAGAIQGQAL
+1981 AG
-1991 TLTSDRWNND
+1991 N
-2001 GSVTGLQTLAL
+2001 LAL
-2012 NSGALINHGQ
+2012 NIAGQ
-2022 LAADTLGLKA
+2022 LNNQNGGKLLAADTLHSQSETLA
-2032 GSIGNS
+2032 NS
-2038 GLLQG
+2038 GVIAADKLELSSNRIDNQGVLQG
-2043 TSAFTLDT
+2043 DKTLALNT
-2051 GELENLADGQILSG
+2051 PQFNNLADGQIVSG
-2065 SSLTLQLP
+2065 SSL
-2073 EFTNAGIVQAR
+2073 
-2084 DSLNFTADTLENQ
+2084 
-2097 GRLSARD
+2097 
-2104 VTLNIARQLTNRG
+2104 
-2117 TGRLLA
+2117 
-2123 AGELQSQSGSL
+2123 
-2134 TNSGVVAADKL
+2134 
-2145 DLSGGQIDNLGV
+2145 
-2157 IQGEKA
+2157 
-2163 LALHTPQLN
+2163 
-2172 NLAGGQLVSGSSVNL
+2172 NL

-2208 TNLDNQG
+2208 ASLDNQG
-2215 SLQGGSLALN
+2215 MLQGGSLALN
-2225 FADSILNRNG
+2225 FTDSILNRN
-2235 AKLLA
+2235 AARLLA
-2240 EKDLALQTAEVNNQG
+2240 EKDLSLQTASLNNQG

-2261 VGITTHTLNN
+2261 VAITTNTLNN

-2279 ALRLGSVTPAT
+2279 AMTLASGMPST
-2290 LTLTNQKEG
+2290 LTVTNQKDG
-2299 QILTGGTLTL
+2299 RMLTGGAL
-2309 ALPKLLN
+2309 ALNLSKLAN
-2316 QGVIFS
+2316 QGTLLAQ
-2322 RQGLNV
+2322 QGMTVNADTV
-2328 SAATLDNQG
+2328 DNQG
-2337 TLQGQDLTLNAADQ
+2337 TLQGQDLTVNAAT
-2351 LVNHSGARL
+2351 VN
-2360 IALQGLTLTAGQL
+2360 
-2373 DNAGQLAASNA
+2373 
-2384 LLAAAILNNSG
+2384 
-2395 VVQGDNGLTLNASAL
+2395 
-2410 ANLSGGKM
+2410 NLSGGKM
-2418 LTGGQLTLNGQQISN
+2418 LASGQLALNGQQISN
-2433 AGVMQGQTLGVKA
+2433 AGVMQGQSLGVKA
-2446 ASLDNSGSALG
+2446 ANWDNSGSALG
-2457 INGLTAQVDSQLN
+2457 LNGLTAQVDNQLT
-2470 NGGRLLSQGVSQIT
+2470 NGGRLLSQGVSQIS
-2484 AGTLNNTGAVL
+2484 AGTLNNTGALL
-2495 SESDLTLNGG
+2495 SEGDLTLSGG
-2505 ALINSG
+2505 ALLNRG

-2520 NTGTIDNT
+2520 SNTAIDNA

-2535 SLTLQPQQDIN
+2535 SLSLQPQQDIN
-2546 NRLGGSMQTQGA
+2546 NRLGGAMQTQGA
-2558 MLVTGQNITNG
+2558 MLVSGQNVING

-2584 QNSGSLQS
+2584 QNSGTLQS
-2592 TGNLDLALLTGLT
+2592 TGNLDLALASGLT

-2617 VAAPGITN
+2617 VTAPGITN

-2634 VLSGNSLNNGG
+2634 ALSGNALNNSGS
-2645 NISGVEGLGIS
+2645 ISGVDGLGIS

-2664 SGAKLLTNGLLSVGA
+2664 SGARLLTNGLLTVGA

-2687 AQGNALTLNA
+2687 VQGNAVTLNA
-2697 EALNNQGRIEANS
+2697 AALNNQGRIEANS
-2710 ALTGTLRGNLD
+2710 ALTGTLSGSLD
-2721 NRQNAVLLSQ
+2721 NGQNAVLLSQ

-2737 AQQLT
+2737 VQQLT

-2756 LRDRGSN
+2756 LRERGNN

-2769 AGTLT
+2769 GGTLT
-2774 LNTPG
+2774 LNAPG

-2784 WVQGFALALN
+2784 WVQGSGLWLN

-2820 GMLQGASLTVNPGKL
+2820 GMLQGGNLTVNPGQL

-2844 QNLAMMGNQVNSS
+2844 QNLGITASQVNSA

-2912 GDLNVNGLLQG
+2912 GDINVNGLMQG

-2931 GMLNNNG
+2931 GTLNNNG
-2938 QIRAGYGESQLSAGQ
+2938 QVRAGYGESHLSAGQ

-2964 GGTLRLASQNGINN
+2964 GGTLRLTSQNGINN

-3007 MSLMANSIR
+3007 MSLFANSIR

-3046 GSIETQNGD
+3046 GNIETQNGD
-3055 ISIHTGHLLNTRDG
+3055 ISIRTGHLLNERDGFNVRQWTENNNQAVGDISLNVALKDLNPNAYTIKKWTETVIQNCTCNTRDETYHAKYVPTAEYMTRSIAG
-3069 LNVQQT
+3069 SVTHLDVT
-3075 TINNST
+3075 ASAG
-3081 VAGIGNASIFV
+3081 VA
-3092 KPEQL
+3092 
-3097 PAGAMGYF
+3097 
-3105 TTDDVVQVGSCN
+3105 
-3117 GHGACNYVHHTYYH
+3117 
-3131 YAPFKDFATQKFAVS
+3131 
-3146 QTNIT
+3146 
-3151 VVANGGSGRIAA
+3151 RIAS
-3163 AGGINGSIDN
+3163 GSN
-3173 LENQAS
+3173 LFLTTGTLDNQAS
-3179 NILAGRNII
+3179 NILAAGNVVASGISLSNMSYQ
-3188 FTGTQLNNQS
+3188 TGTS
-3198 WQAGTN
+3198 T
-3204 YDYLVYQYTDPG
+3204 DYYVYQYQDTDIGGAWRSKNP
-3216 SRQPRFAKIKEAP
+3216 QAKVDLKPTKANFIY
-3229 RGAEIKDKGAQ
+3229 
-3240 FNLTGHDTQYT
+3240 NLTGHTTQQVQ
-3251 PGEIYR
+3251 GELYR
-3257 SVIQAGG
+3257 AVIQAGG

-3276 TSVAANTPGYTPGR
+3276 TAVSANTPGYTPGR
-3290 SAPGLNLASGPG
+3290 SAPGLNLAGGPG
-3302 VSGGAQAT
+3302 VTGGAQAT
-3310 GLNTGTNTPVTA
+3310 DLKTGTNNTVAA
-3322 PQATITLPTNGNS
+3322 PQATINLPGSGIGSIENPTGNG
-3335 VGQAE
+3335 G
-3340 DLNDRIGGN
+3340 
-3349 RDLAAVDRSQQ
+3349 LAAVDNRPQ
-3360 NIGDFGQAGGK
+3360 NGADYGQAGGK
-3371 LAEINAQGLS
+3371 IADINLS
-3381 QQNGANGSALDLA
+3381 QQ
-3394 ANTASLVETNNRGGK
+3394 GGPG
-3409 LTSISDNT
+3409 ID
-3417 VGLTNQL
+3417 L
-3424 AGNKSELASRD
+3424 AGNATGLADS
-3435 KNGEIVAVTTKVI
+3435 KANGGNLTPVNGEAVELTKQQSGESSRQKNDEIATAAAQVI
-3448 ELSGGGKTPPPP
+3448 AQSSGGKTPPPP
-3460 GYNYRPIELADI
+3460 GYDYRPIELTDI
-3472 SDITLKPAGGGSPL
+3472 SAITSKLTASGSPI

-3491 PLPASNN
+3491 PLPAGNN
-3498 GYFVENKDPKSPYLI
+3498 GYFVVNKDPKSPYLI
-3513 VTNPKLDSL
+3513 VTNPKLDGL
-3522 GQLDNS
+3522 GKLDNS

-3543 APQETRAT
+3543 APQEMRAA
-3551 YTDTNKFLGSD
+3551 YTDANKFLGSD
-3562 YFLARLNLRPEYDYR
+3562 YFLARLNLRPDYDYR

-3597 GNRYVNGI
+3597 GNRYVNGV

-3616 DHAALARDKLGLQL
+3616 DHAAQARDKLGLKL

-3666 SPKDAAVNNG
+3666 SPKDVAVNNG

-3685 LNAGNIIN
+3685 LNAGNITN

-3714 INGGEINSGGSL
+3714 INGGAINSGGSL

-3749 SVGGNIVNQT
+3749 SVGGSIINQT

-3776 DVSFTQ
+3776 DVSFTK
-3782 TDVGPLASISATDS
+3782 TDVGPLASINATDS

-3834 ERDQRG
+3834 ERDQHG
-3840 RNINETITHQGS
+3840 RNINETVTHQGS
-3852 SVNSGGNLNLLA
+3852 SVNSGGNLNLQA

-3900 QTSNMDILDTSHTR
+3900 QTSNMDILDTSNTR
-3914 PAISAGKDLSL
+3914 TAISVGKDLSL

-3941 DSIGLQAGRDV
+3941 ENVGLQAGRDV

-3984 ASGGSTTI
+3984 ASGGNTTI

-4004 VTAHGDIEV
+4004 VTAHGDIGV

-4038 KGFLSKKTTHTINET
+4038 KGFLSSKTTHTINET

-4089 ALNAGHNVDIVAAT
+4089 ALNAGNNVDIVAAT

-4144 QSQSVSTVG
+4144 QSQSISTVG

-4166 AHIGGADLVASKDLS
+4166 AHIGGADLVAGKDLS
-4181 VAGDSVLIEPGHDK
+4181 VTGDSVLIEPGHDK

-4210 VALSGAVGDAIN
+4210 VALSGAVGDAVN
-4222 NAVETAQATKNESDG
+4222 SAVTTAQATKNESDG
-4237 RLAALKATKT
+4237 RLAALQATKT
-4247 ALAGGQAYLNSQQA
+4247 ALAGSQAYLNSEKA
-4261 TASADPNNG
+4261 GADKDPDNG
-4270 VGVSISLTT
+4270 IRVSVSLTT
-4279 QKSKSEQHMESD
+4279 QKSKSEQHAESD
-4291 KVNGSSLTAGN
+4291 AVKGSSLTAGN
-4302 NLNISATGKGNS
+4302 NLNVTATGKGNS

-4332 TSLAVSNDIVLS
+4332 TSLAASNDILLS
-4344 GAANTQLTTG
+4344 GAANTQLTSG
-4354 KNSSSGGGVGVS
+4354 KNSSSGGGIGVG
-4366 FGVGN
+4366 FGVN
-4371 GSAGFSV
+4371 SGSAGLSV

-4393 TSWTETTLDSGGT
+4393 TNWTETTLDSGGT

-4469 ISLSQD
+4469 ISVSQD
-4475 KMKSTYDSVLEQSG
+4475 KMKSTYDSVQEQSG

-4544 GISLSGGTKLSPG
+4544 GISLSGGTKPSPG

-4595 IRDRANQQQDVAA
+4595 IRDRANQQQDVAE

-4646 TNMVSTYGDT
+4646 TSVVSTYGDLQ
-4656 KALEAVRAE
+4656 ALDAVRAKDSK
-4665 GGEYANLSAEKLRNT
+4665 YASMSAAELRNT
-4680 EAYQKAFGDYGIGGK
+4680 EDYQKAFGDYGIGGK

-4733 ATTKGVEVNEPANL
+4733 ATTKGGEVNEPANL

-4783 GEMFP
+4783 AEMFP
-4788 GKDPGD
+4788 DTKLGD
-4794 LTQDQ
+4794 LNQDQ
-4799 KQLVSL
+4799 KQLISL

-4821 TAAVT
+4821 TAAAT

-4831 GKNAVENNL
+4831 GKNSVENNTL
-4840 LGTEIDQAKAA
+4840 SAPDEKQRQDAIWA
-4851 QAHGADVLSCD
+4851 Q
-4862 NDPGGAACK
+4862 P
-4871 RGIAVNKA
+4871 
-4879 YAGALATGTVAFL
+4879 
-4892 PGGAQV
+4892 
-4898 MWGLGAGANAGI
+4898 
-4910 SYLADGTI
+4910 YLD
-4918 DPTNAVVAGW
+4918 
-4928 TNVFTMGEGFWSS
+4928 
-4941 VGWNAAGG
+4941 
-4949 ATANWIN
+4949 
-4956 GDDPVSGAITNG
+4956 
-4968 IGAGFGYGI
+4968 
-4977 GSGVSWA
+4977 
-4984 TGKVT
+4984 
-4989 NAVGKWVTDGWDPK
+4989 
-5003 YDPTWIK
+5003 
-5010 YAETNRNSI
+5010 
-5019 IREELKPSNIP
+5019 
-5030 SAAGNIGGSV
+5030 
-5040 GSEIGGKITGK
+5040 
-5051 GIDLLEGD
+5051 GD
-5059 KK
+5059 KKQQAEKLARDLKAKSDEFDRVLSSVCKQLSSEDCRGMRQELAAMGRSYDDKLDGQYIGNMGSIYKEGKSQVDTLMWKYATADAIAERDSNISKLAENWSVSKATAIQLYNLMAGIHTAAAFGGMALGMKAEAPVVKGVLPERLISDVKAISSAEANAPFLAKGWGAPYDSTTQVRTFTTVSDINFVRVSTVDNPIGGFLVRADEISGMTAVQIQQHLALPKIPTQVADVIVPAGTKMQVGKVAPQPQFDAHNSGGVQYQLLEQIPTGSFGVPRPLK

>member
-1 MDKHPVGLAKRLLS
+1 MDKHPVGLAPRLLS

-21 IAGQPVFP
+21 ITGQPVFP

-59 NQVGI
+59 NQAGI
-64 SHNQFQDYNVG
+64 SHNQYQDYNVG

-81 NNATGQLTQTQL
+81 NNATGQMTQTQL
-93 GGLIQNNPHLR
+93 GGIIQNNPNLR

-111 IINEVVGGNRSQ
+111 IINEVIGGNRSQ

-187 QGLDASKS
+187 QGLDASKT

-224 VSSTGSATPIAG
+224 VSSTGAVTPIAG

-289 VVNNSLA
+289 AVNNSLA
-296 SGNLTAQADSVVLS
+296 SGSLSAQADSVVLS
-310 GEHKSVGATQVN
+310 GEHKSGGATQVN

-337 REITLNGSGKLALNN
+337 SDITLNGSGKLALNN
-352 GHLAAGHDITL
+352 GQLTAGNDIAL

-368 STDAASEANAGGA
+368 SMDAASEANAGGA

-399 RDTTLSAGQLTNSGQ
+399 RDIALSAGQVSNSGQ
-414 IAANGDLNVK
+414 ITANGDLNAR
-424 AGSFNNSGNVQAQR
+424 AGSLNNSGNVQAQR
-438 NIQLDLGSLTHRGQ
+438 NIQLDLGSFTHSGQ

-464 DAWIDGMLSSGTDQE
+464 DAWIDGMLSSGTDQA

-485 LTVGQ
+485 FNIGR
-490 NGQLLSG
+490 NGQLLGS
-497 GNLALQAGTLSNAG
+497 GNLALQSGTFSNAG
-511 TVYGKQAVTL
+511 TVNGKQDVTL
-521 SSTLF
+521 SSQQF
-526 DGKEGSSL
+526 YGQQGSSL
-534 ASGGDL
+534 ASGGNL
-540 DLVTRQLQSAGQIT
+540 ELVTQQLQSAGQIT
-554 SQKEL
+554 SQKDL

-565 LETLASGKLQSEGN
+565 FETLAGGQLQSEGN
-579 MLLQAES
+579 MLLQANNS
-586 AVTLGGTQA
+586 LTLSGTQA
-595 AKGAFTVNTGSLTH
+595 AKGALVINTGTLTH
-609 SGSTTGHTVTLG
+609 SGSTQGNTVTLG
-621 ASQLDT
+621 ARQIDT
-627 RGNIQADGAM
+627 SGNIQADGAM
-637 SLTADNIV
+637 LLTADNIV

-652 LAQKSIQLNARNFI
+652 LAQNNLQLNALNFT
-666 NRGALDS
+666 NRGSLDS
-673 DALTLAIAGNFVN
+673 DALTLAIVGNIDN
-686 QNGGKITAR
+686 QTSGKITAR
-695 NSLTSTSDNFHNDG
+695 NGLKSTSDSFNNAG
-709 QVAAVA
+709 QVAAST
-715 LDVSARSALINTGNL
+715 LDVAAQTALTNTGSM
-730 LAEESLN
+730 LAEKNLN
-737 AAAAQLKNTGQL
+737 ATAAQLKNTGQL
-749 EAVSLALHTTTSDNS
+749 EAASLALHGTALDN
-764 GQIQGSQN
+764 GGLIQGGQN
-772 LALTAAELVNQRGGK
+772 LTLTAADLANRSGGK
-787 VISGSGLTLS
+787 IISGSGLALS

-811 GLAIESLMLV
+811 GLAIDSLMLV
-821 NSGNIEAR
+821 NSGNIE
-829 STALRADQALNNQ
+829 SQAMTLKAGQQVDNQ
-842 AGGVLLAKNSLH
+842 ASGALLVKDALSLSAS
-854 ISSGTVN
+854 IFN
-861 NAGSLQGGSLTL
+861 NAGSLQGKNLAIGAGQWNNS
-873 TAAGLTNQGGGS
+873 GLTRGS
-885 VVSGNDLTLSIPQL
+885 
-899 TNAGQIS
+899 
-906 AKQGLAI
+906 
-913 ESLMLANSGNIESQT
+913 
-928 MALKADQ
+928 
-935 QLDNLAGGALLAKEA
+935 
-950 LTLSAGNVNNAGSLQ
+950 
-965 GNNLAVQAGEWNNT
+965 
-979 GLASGGESLTASV
+979 ESLTASV
-992 GEHLKN
+992 SGELNN
-998 GPQGKIIAG
+998 GPQGKIIVG
-1007 QPDVQGEITGGQL
+1007 QPDALGVIAGGKFNL
-1020 DLSAGIVTNE
+1020 NAWSVTNE
-1030 GWLQSGGGMNV
+1030 GWLQSGGGANV

-1051 ISASQAAT
+1051 ISANQGAT
-1059 IDGMTLDN
+1059 LEGLTLDN
-1067 RGHIEAR
+1067 RGRIEAQ

-1079 LRDKVTNFAGAV
+1079 LRDKVNNFAGAE

-1105 DNSGQLIADSAVLDA
+1105 DNAGQLIADSTVLDV
-1120 QNISNSGLLQGNSA
+1120 QNVANTGLLQGDFA
-1134 LKATGDTFTN
+1134 LKATGDTFNN
-1144 AAGGEVLTEREL
+1144 ATGGTVLAEREL
-1156 ALAARQVTNAGEIQA
+1156 TLAARQMTNAGEIQA
-1171 DTGTLNA
+1171 DSATLNTG
-1178 SQMTNSGKLLGLSIL
+1178 QMTNSGKLLGLSIL
-1193 NLTARD
+1193 NLTATD
-1199 RLDNTGQIR
+1199 NLANTGKIL
-1208 GEDKL
+1208 GKDKL
-1213 ALTSGILTNQGS
+1213 LLTSGSLENQGT
-1225 LTAADLSLE
+1225 LAASDLSVD
-1234 SQRSVNGG
+1234 SQRNVNGG

-1247 KALRLNAAAL
+1247 KSLRLGATVLN
-1257 TNLEQGKIISGSG
+1257 NLAQGKIISGSG
-1270 LTLNIPTLI
+1270 LSLSIPELN

-1284 SVAQGLA
+1284 SVEQGLT
-1291 IGASTLD
+1291 IDGVNLS
-1298 NSGHIEASD
+1298 NSGNIEASD
-1307 LNLAISERANNL
+1307 LNL
-1319 ATGVLL
+1319 G
-1325 ADDAFRLST
+1325 
-1334 PVFDN
+1334 
-1339 HGQVVS
+1339 
-1345 RLTTLDSARITNGG
+1345 LT
-1359 VVHGSELVSI
+1359 
-1369 GGQTLSNTHG
+1369 Q
-1379 AEISGQAGALH
+1379 
-1390 VEQLVNAGLI
+1390 
-1400 SARQAMA
+1400 
-1407 IDGLALQNSGNIEA
+1407 
-1421 GDLSFRLSAGLDNQS
+1421 GLDNQA
-1436 SGVLLADNR
+1436 SGVLLADNT
-1445 LSVITPRGNNAGKL
+1445 LSVTTAKGSNAGKL
-1459 IANNTTLTMD
+1459 IANNTTLTVD
-1469 DLANDGLLQGN
+1469 DLTNNGLLQGN
-1480 QVINYQG
+1480 QAISSRG
-1487 KALTNRGT
+1487 KTLTNGGP
-1495 GQLLSDGDITVNAAR
+1495 GQLLSDGNIAVNAAR
-1510 LDNSGRLQGR
+1510 LDNAGRLQGR
-1520 NITFTGG
+1520 NITLTGG

-1555 RLIGQNQLGLTT
+1555 RLISQNTLGLTT

-1587 AQASNSG
+1587 AQANNSG

-1601 LQFSA
+1601 LTFTA
-1606 AGLRNDK
+1606 AALQNDK
-1613 GATIASG
+1613 GATVAGG
-1620 DDLTLTLPALNNAG
+1620 DDVTLTLPVLNNAG
-1634 SISAAKHLQL
+1634 SLSAGKHLQL
-1644 NGGSVDNVGAIDA
+1644 DGESLNNLGTLDAQSVD
-1657 QNLDFSLTGQL
+1657 LSLSGQL
-1668 SNQAGGSLVADN
+1668 NNLAGASLLADN
-1680 RLTLTSNGWTN
+1680 RLAMTAHGWTN

-1701 FSALQGQNDGLLQGD
+1701 LSVLQGQNDGLLQGD
-1716 RNLTLN
+1716 SSLKLN
-1722 TAQLGNGAAGKVL
+1722 ATQFGNGAAGKVL
-1735 TGGWLDIRGDQVS
+1735 TGGWLDLRGGQW
-1748 NTGALQ
+1748 NNNGLLQ
-1754 GQILSLQ
+1754 GQTLTLQ
-1761 GADLSNTGS
+1761 GGDLSNIGS
-1770 LSGKDRLSINTGKS
+1770 LSGKDRLSINTDKS
-1784 VANDGQLLSQGELQ
+1784 VTNDGQILSQGELQ

-1806 NGVLAV
+1806 NGVLAA
-1812 TRAGIQ
+1812 TRAGVQ
-1818 ADTLNNLGTLQSNS
+1818 ADTLNNRGTLQSNS
-1832 TLDLHSAAVT
+1832 GLDLLSAVVT

-1851 GLSITGTRLDNSGIV
+1851 GLNITGTSLDNGGIV
-1866 QGNSLSIASQTGL
+1866 QGDTLTLALQNGL

-1885 KLLATGSF
+1885 KLLATGTLDVS
-1893 DFNGE
+1893 GE
-1898 SFTNGGTV
+1898 SLSNSGAV
-1906 AADNARLAVSIF
+1906 AADNARLAVNIF

-1924 QGNTGLSLSGA
+1924 QGNNGLSLSGA
-1935 AEKRPQTMLLRSF
+1935 GANRPQTMLLRSF
-1948 AVAQSPAV
+1948 AAAPPPAV
-1956 RLLNNLVGGK
+1956 RVLNNLSGGK
-1966 LLSGGSLK
+1966 LLSGGQLDIAANDVS
-1974 LVADNVD
+1974 
-1981 NAGAIQGQAL
+1981 NAGTVQARDNLTFTAGSLNNQG
-1991 TLTSDRWNND
+1991 TLSA
-2001 GSVTGLQTLAL
+2001 GSLAL
-2012 NSGALINHGQ
+2012 DIAGQLNNQSGGKL
-2022 LAADTLGLKA
+2022 LAADTLQGLSETLANGGVIAA
-2032 GSIGNS
+2032 GKLELGSNRIDNQGV
-2038 GLLQG
+2038 LQG
-2043 TSAFTLDT
+2043 DT
-2051 GELENLADGQILSG
+2051 
-2065 SSLTLQLP
+2065 
-2073 EFTNAGIVQAR
+2073 
-2084 DSLNFTADTLENQ
+2084 
-2097 GRLSARD
+2097 
-2104 VTLNIARQLTNRG
+2104 
-2117 TGRLLA
+2117 
-2123 AGELQSQSGSL
+2123 
-2134 TNSGVVAADKL
+2134 
-2145 DLSGGQIDNLGV
+2145 
-2157 IQGEKA
+2157 A
-2163 LALHTPQLN
+2163 LALNTPQLN
-2172 NLAGGQLVSGSSVNL
+2172 NLADGQIVSGSSLNL

-2198 SVKEALTLSG
+2198 SVKEALALSG
-2208 TNLDNQG
+2208 ASLDNQG
-2215 SLQGGSLALN
+2215 MLQGGSLALN
-2225 FADSILNRNG
+2225 FTDNILNRNA

-2240 EKDLALQTAEVNNQG
+2240 EKGLSLQTANLNNQG

-2261 VGITTHTLNN
+2261 AEITTNTLNN
-2271 AGLLQGNT
+2271 AGLMQGNT
-2279 ALRLGSVTPAT
+2279 ALTLASGTPST
-2290 LTLTNQKEG
+2290 LTVTNQNNG
-2299 QILTGGTLTL
+2299 RILTGGALALNLSTL
-2309 ALPKLLN
+2309 AN
-2316 QGVIFS
+2316 QGTLLAQ
-2322 RQGLNV
+2322 QGMTV
-2328 SAATLDNQG
+2328 HAYTVDNQG
-2337 TLQGQDLTLNAADQ
+2337 TMQGQDLT
-2351 LVNHSGARL
+2351 V
-2360 IALQGLTLTAGQL
+2360 
-2373 DNAGQLAASNA
+2373 
-2384 LLAAAILNNSG
+2384 
-2395 VVQGDNGLTLNASAL
+2395 NASTVN
-2410 ANLSGGKM
+2410 NLSGGKM
-2418 LTGGQLTLNGQQISN
+2418 LTGGQLALNGQQIAN
-2433 AGVMQGQTLGVKA
+2433 AGIMQGQTLGVKA
-2446 ASLDNSGSALG
+2446 TNWDNSGSALG
-2457 INGLTAQVDSQLN
+2457 LNGLTAQVDNELI

-2484 AGTLNNTGAVL
+2484 AGTLTNTGAVL
-2495 SESDLTLNGG
+2495 SEGDLTLSGG
-2505 ALINSG
+2505 ALLNRG

-2520 NTGTIDNT
+2520 NNGAIDNA

-2546 NRLGGSMQTQGA
+2546 NRLGGAMQTQGA
-2558 MLVTGQNITNG
+2558 MLVSGQNVTNG
-2569 GLWQAQYLKLNAQQL
+2569 GLWQAQYLKLNALQL
-2584 QNSGSLQS
+2584 QNNGTLQS
-2592 TGNLDLALLTGLT
+2592 TGNLDLALASGLT
-2605 NTGAITANNAAT
+2605 NSGSITANNAAT
-2617 VAAPGITN
+2617 VTAPGITN
-2625 QGQIQAKNL
+2625 QGQIQAKN
-2634 VLSGNSLNNGG
+2634 VALSGNSLNNGG
-2645 NISGVEGLGIS
+2645 TISGVDGLGLS

-2664 SGAKLLTNGLLSVGA
+2664 SGAKLLTNGLLTVGA

-2687 AQGNALTLNA
+2687 VQGNAVTLNA
-2697 EALNNQGRIEANS
+2697 AALNNQGRIEANS
-2710 ALTGTLRGNLD
+2710 ALTGTLSGSLD
-2721 NRQNAVLLSQ
+2721 NGQNAVLLSQ

-2756 LRDRGSN
+2756 LRERGSN

-2769 AGTLT
+2769 GGLLT
-2774 LNTPG
+2774 LNAPG

-2784 WVQGFALALN
+2784 WVQGYALALN

-2820 GMLQGASLTVNPGKL
+2820 GMLQGGSLTVNPGQL

-2844 QNLAMMGNQVNSS
+2844 QSLGITASQVNSS

-2912 GDLNVNGLLQG
+2912 GDINVNGLLQG

-2931 GMLNNNG
+2931 GTLNNNG
-2938 QIRAGYGESQLSAGQ
+2938 QVRAGYGESHLNAGQ

-2964 GGTLRLASQNGINN
+2964 GGTLRLTSQNGINN

-3007 MSLMANSIR
+3007 MSLFANSIR

-3037 ANAEVVNTS
+3037 ANAEVMNTS

-3055 ISIHTGHLLNTRDG
+3055 ISIRTLHLLNTRNG
-3069 LNVQQT
+3069 LSIQQT
-3075 TINNST
+3075 TTNNST
-3081 VAGIGNASIFV
+3081 VAGIGSASIFV

-3097 PAGAMGYF
+3097 PGGAMGYF
-3105 TTDDVVQVGSCN
+3105 TTDEVVQVGSCN

-3151 VVANGGSGRIAA
+3151 VATNGGSGRIAA
-3163 AGGINGSIDN
+3163 AGSINGSIDN

-3179 NILAGRNII
+3179 NILAGSNII

-3204 YDYLVYQYTDPG
+3204 YDFLVYQYADPG
-3216 SRQPRFAKIKEAP
+3216 TRKPRFANIKEAP
-3229 RGAEIKDKGAQ
+3229 LGAEIKGNGAQ
-3240 FNLTGHDTQYT
+3240 FNLTGHDTQYE

-3276 TSVAANTPGYTPGR
+3276 TSVSANTPGYTPGR
-3290 SAPGLNLASGPG
+3290 SAPGLNLAGGPG
-3302 VSGGAQAT
+3302 VTGGAQAT
-3310 GLNTGTNTPVTA
+3310 DLKTGTNNTVTA
-3322 PQATITLPTNGNS
+3322 PQATINLSGTGIGNI
-3335 VGQAE
+3335 E
-3340 DLNDRIGGN
+3340 NPIGSGG
-3349 RDLAAVDRSQQ
+3349 LAAVNSRPQ
-3360 NIGDFGQAGGK
+3360 NGADYGQAGGK
-3371 LAEINAQGLS
+3371 IADVNLGQQG
-3381 QQNGANGSALDLA
+3381 GPD
-3394 ANTASLVETNNRGGK
+3394 
-3409 LTSISDNT
+3409 ID
-3417 VGLTNQL
+3417 L
-3424 AGNKSELASRD
+3424 AGNATGLADS
-3435 KNGEIVAVTTKVI
+3435 KANGGNLTPVNGETVELTKQQSGEPSRHKNDDIAAAAAQVI
-3448 ELSGGGKTPPPP
+3448 AQSSGGKTPPPP
-3460 GYNYRPIELADI
+3460 GYDYRPIELTNI
-3472 SDITLKPAGGGSPL
+3472 SDITSKLTASGSPV

-3491 PLPASNN
+3491 PLPASDN
-3498 GYFVENKDPKSPYLI
+3498 GYFVTNKDPKSPYLI

-3534 KLAGMAGPN
+3534 KLAGMAGPT

-3562 YFLARLNLRPEYDYR
+3562 YFLARLNLRPDYDYR

-3597 GNRYVNGI
+3597 GNRYVNGV

-3616 DHAALARDKLGLQL
+3616 DHAAQARDKLGLKL

-3661 PKLYI
+3661 PKMYI
-3666 SPKDAAVNNG
+3666 SPKDVAVNNG

-3685 LNAGNIIN
+3685 LNAGNITN

-3699 GKTLLSASSQNAISN
+3699 GKALLSASSQNAISN
-3714 INGGEINSGGSL
+3714 INGGAINSGGSL

-3749 SVGGNIVNQT
+3749 SVGGSIINQT

-3764 NASGKTSGWYGV
+3764 NASGKTGGWNGM
-3776 DVSFTQ
+3776 DVAFTQ
-3782 TDVGPLASISATDS
+3782 TDLGPLASITAADG

-3840 RNINETITHQGS
+3840 RNINESITSQGS
-3852 SVNSGGNLNLLA
+3852 NVNSGGNLSLQA

-3900 QTSNMDILDTSHTR
+3900 QTSNMDILDTSNTR
-3914 PAISAGKDLSL
+3914 TTISAGKDLSL

-3931 NSMGAALAAQ
+3931 SSIGAALAAE
-3941 DSIGLQAGRDV
+3941 DNVGLQAGRDV
-3952 NLEAAESTHSDKYTA
+3952 NLDAAESTHSDKYTA

-3984 ASGGSTTI
+3984 ASGGNTTI

-4004 VTAHGDIEV
+4004 VTAHGDIGV
-4013 GAGRDINLA
+4013 GAGRDINLV
-4022 TATDS
+4022 TATES

-4038 KGFLSKKTTHTINET
+4038 KGFLSSKTTHTINET

-4089 ALNAGHNVDIVAAT
+4089 ALNAGNNVDIVAAT

-4135 HDLREQGTT
+4135 YDLREQGTT
-4144 QSQSVSTVG
+4144 QSQSISTVG
-4153 STGGNVSVNAGGM
+4153 STAGNVSVNAGGT

-4181 VAGDSVLIEPGHDK
+4181 VAGGSVLIEPGHDK

-4210 VALSGAVGDAIN
+4210 VALSGAVGDAVN
-4222 NAVETAQATKNESDG
+4222 SAVETAQTTKNESDG
-4237 RLAALKATKT
+4237 RLAALQATKT
-4247 ALAGGQAYLNSQQA
+4247 ALAGGQAYLNAQKA
-4261 TASADPNNG
+4261 GAEKDPDNG
-4270 VGVSISLTT
+4270 IRVSVSLTT
-4279 QKSKSEQHMESD
+4279 QKSKSEQHAESD
-4291 KVNGSSLTAGN
+4291 VVKGSTLTAGN
-4302 NLNISATGKGNS
+4302 DLSITATGKGNS
-4314 AESGNILIGGS
+4314 ADSGNILIGGS

-4332 TSLAVSNDIVLS
+4332 TSLAASNDILLS
-4344 GAANTQLTTG
+4344 GAANTQLTTD
-4354 KNSSSGGGVGVS
+4354 KNSSSGGGIGVG
-4366 FGVGN
+4366 FGVN
-4371 GSAGFSV
+4371 SGSAGLSV

-4393 TSWTETTLDSGGT
+4393 TSWTETTLDSGGA

-4432 RDLLISSQQDS
+4432 RDLLIGSQQDS
-4443 NNYDSKQ
+4443 NSYDSKQ

-4544 GISLSGGTKLSPG
+4544 GISLSGGTNMSPG

-4586 SAVADGNIT
+4586 SAVADGSIT
-4595 IRDRANQQQDVAA
+4595 VRDKANQQQDVAT

-4646 TNMVSTYGDT
+4646 TGVVATYGDLQ
-4656 KALEAVRAE
+4656 ALDAVRAKDSK
-4665 GGEYANLSAEKLRNT
+4665 YASMSAAELRNT
-4680 EAYQKAFGDYGIGGK
+4680 EDYQKAFGDYGIGGK

-4733 ATTKGVEVNEPANL
+4733 ATTRGDEVNEPANL

-4783 GEMFP
+4783 AEMFP
-4788 GKDPGD
+4788 DTKPGD
-4794 LTQDQ
+4794 LNQDQ

-4821 TAAVT
+4821 TAAAT

-4831 GKNAVENNL
+4831 GKNAVENNGL
-4840 LGTEIDQAKAA
+4840 SSTQALTFDKELSDCRKSGSDCQAVIDKWKQVSDKQSAETDQKLKDDPLAA
-4851 QAHGADVLSCD
+4851 RVMDKEVAQGGYDMAERPGWLSNIGADVMTSDEAKAYVQQWNGQDLANIDVNSPTWTKFAVFASDPENQAMLVSGGLLAKSLVQLTKATITNLSQ
-4862 NDPGGAACK
+4862 GGAPFAIK
-4871 RGIAVNKA
+4871 SMQVGLRNPQYVDELKKDMTSGNYRFTAPEGRIAGYVDSKGNYYISEGNHRMVAAQEIYKKTGDA
-4879 YAGALATGTVAFL
+4879 SYIEKLIQNGSWTQTKNAPAGASS
-4892 PGGAQV
+4892 
-4898 MWGLGAGANAGI
+4898 M
-4910 SYLADGTI
+4910 
-4918 DPTNAVVAGW
+4918 PTR
-4928 TNVFTMGEGFWSS
+4928 
-4941 VGWNAAGG
+4941 
-4949 ATANWIN
+4949 
-4956 GDDPVSGAITNG
+4956 
-4968 IGAGFGYGI
+4968 
-4977 GSGVSWA
+4977 
-4984 TGKVT
+4984 K
-4989 NAVGKWVTDGWDPK
+4989 
-5003 YDPTWIK
+5003 
-5010 YAETNRNSI
+5010 
-5019 IREELKPSNIP
+5019 
-5030 SAAGNIGGSV
+5030 
-5040 GSEIGGKITGK
+5040 
-5051 GIDLLEGD
+5051 
-5059 KK
+5059 

>member
-1 MDKHPVGLAKRLLS
+1 MDKHPVGLAQRLLS

-59 NQVGI
+59 NQAGI
-64 SHNQFQDYNVG
+64 SHNQYQDYNVG

-81 NNATGQLTQTQL
+81 NNATGQMTPTQL
-93 GGLIQNNPHLR
+93 GGLIQNNPNLR

-111 IINEVVGGNRSQ
+111 IINEVIGGNRSQ

-187 QGLDASKS
+187 QGLDASQS

-224 VSSTGSATPIAG
+224 VSSTGAVTPIAG

-274 NARQGDITLDASGKL
+274 NARQGDITLSANGKL
-289 VVNNSLA
+289 VVNSSLA
-296 SGNLTAQADSVVLS
+296 SGNLTAQADNVVLS
-310 GEHKSVGATQVN
+310 GEHKSGGATQIN
-322 SRSDITVANGKLASD
+322 SRSDITIANGKIASD

-352 GHLAAGHDITL
+352 SQLTAGNDTGL

-381 IRASAAAG
+381 ISASATAHLD
-389 MGNAG
+389 NAG

-399 RDTTLSAGQLTNSGQ
+399 RDIALSAEQLANSGQ
-414 IAANGDLNVK
+414 MVANGNLNAK

-438 NIQLDLGSLTHRGQ
+438 NIQLDLGSFTHSGQ

-464 DAWIDGMLSSGTDQE
+464 DAWIDGMLSSGTDQA

-485 LTVGQ
+485 FNIGR
-490 NGQLLSG
+490 NGQLLGS
-497 GNLALQAGTLSNAG
+497 GNLALQSGTFSNAG
-511 TVYGKQAVTL
+511 MLNGKQDVTL
-521 SSTLF
+521 SSQQF
-526 DGKEGSSL
+526 YGQQGSSL
-534 ASGGDL
+534 ASGGNL
-540 DLVTRQLQSAGQIT
+540 ELVTQQLQSAGQIT
-554 SQKEL
+554 SQKDL

-565 LETLASGKLQSEGN
+565 FETLAGGQLQSEGN
-579 MLLQAES
+579 MLLQANNS
-586 AVTLGGTQA
+586 LTLSGTQA
-595 AKGAFTVNTGSLTH
+595 AKGALVINTGTLTH
-609 SGSTTGHTVTLG
+609 SGSTQGNTVTLG
-621 ASQLDT
+621 ARQIDT
-627 RGNIQADGAM
+627 SGNIQADGAM
-637 SLTADNIV
+637 WLTADKIV

-652 LAQKSIQLNARNFI
+652 LAQNNLQLNALNFT
-666 NRGALDS
+666 NRGSLDS
-673 DALTLAIAGNFVN
+673 DALTLAIAGNIDN
-686 QNGGKITAR
+686 QTSGKITAR
-695 NSLTSTSDNFHNDG
+695 NGLNSTSGNFNNDG
-709 QVAAVA
+709 QIAASTLDVAAHNA
-715 LDVSARSALINTGNL
+715 LTNTGSL
-730 LAEESLN
+730 LAEKNLN
-737 AAAAQLKNTGQL
+737 ATAAQLKNTGQL
-749 EAVSLALHTTTSDNS
+749 EAASLGLHGTTVDN
-764 GQIQGSQN
+764 GGLIQGGQS
-772 LALTAAELVNQRGGK
+772 LALTAAELTNRSGGK
-787 VISGSGLTLS
+787 VISGSGLALS
-797 IPQLTNAGLISVQQ
+797 IPQLTNAGLISV
-811 GLAIESLMLV
+811 
-821 NSGNIEAR
+821 
-829 STALRADQALNNQ
+829 
-842 AGGVLLAKNSLH
+842 
-854 ISSGTVN
+854 
-861 NAGSLQGGSLTL
+861 
-873 TAAGLTNQGGGS
+873 
-885 VVSGNDLTLSIPQL
+885 
-899 TNAGQIS
+899 
-906 AKQGLAI
+906 KQGLAI
-913 ESLMLANSGNIESQT
+913 ESLMLANSGNIESQAMT
-928 MALKADQ
+928 LKADQ
-935 QLDNLAGGALLAKEA
+935 QLDNQASGALLAKDA
-950 LTLSAGNVNNAGSLQ
+950 LSLSADNVNNAGSLQ
-965 GNNLAVQAGEWNNT
+965 GKNIAIGAGQWNNS
-979 GLASGGESLTASV
+979 GLTRGSESLTASV
-992 GEHLKN
+992 SGELNN
-998 GPQGKIIAG
+998 GPQGKIIVG
-1007 QPDVQGEITGGQL
+1007 QPDAQGVIAGGQF
-1020 DLSAGIVTNE
+1020 DLNAGSVTNE
-1030 GWLQSGGGMNV
+1030 GWLQSGGGANV

-1051 ISASQAAT
+1051 ISANQGAT
-1059 IDGMTLDN
+1059 LEGLTLDN
-1067 RGHIEAR
+1067 RGRIEAQ

-1079 LRDKVTNFAGAV
+1079 LRDKVNNFAGAV

-1105 DNSGQLIADSAVLDA
+1105 DNAGQLIADSTVLDA
-1120 QNISNSGLLQGNSA
+1120 QNVANTGLLQGDSA
-1134 LKATGDTFTN
+1134 LKATGDTFNN
-1144 AAGGEVLTEREL
+1144 ATGGTVLAERQL
-1156 ALAARQVTNAGEIQA
+1156 TLAARQMTNAGEIQA
-1171 DTGTLNA
+1171 DSATLNA
-1178 SQMTNSGKLLGLSIL
+1178 GQMTNSGKLLGLSIL
-1193 NLTARD
+1193 NLTATD
-1199 RLDNTGQIR
+1199 NLVNTGKIL
-1208 GEDKL
+1208 GKDKL
-1213 ALTSGILTNQGS
+1213 ALTSGTLENQGT
-1225 LTAADLSLE
+1225 LAAADLSVDSL
-1234 SQRSVNGG
+1234 RHVNGG

-1247 KALRLNAAAL
+1247 KSLRLGATAL
-1257 TNLEQGKIISGSG
+1257 NNLAQGKILSGSG
-1270 LTLNIPTLI
+1270 LSLSIPELN

-1284 SVAQGLA
+1284 SVEQGLA
-1291 IGASTLD
+1291 IDGASLS
-1298 NSGHIEASD
+1298 NSGNIEASD
-1307 LNLAISERANNL
+1307 LNLE
-1319 ATGVLL
+1319 
-1325 ADDAFRLST
+1325 
-1334 PVFDN
+1334 
-1339 HGQVVS
+1339 
-1345 RLTTLDSARITNGG
+1345 LT
-1359 VVHGSELVSI
+1359 
-1369 GGQTLSNTHG
+1369 Q
-1379 AEISGQAGALH
+1379 
-1390 VEQLVNAGLI
+1390 
-1400 SARQAMA
+1400 
-1407 IDGLALQNSGNIEA
+1407 
-1421 GDLSFRLSAGLDNQS
+1421 GLDNQAG
-1436 SGVLLADNR
+1436 GVLLADNT
-1445 LSVITPRGNNAGKL
+1445 LSVKTPKGSNAGKL
-1459 IANNTTLTMD
+1459 IANNTALTVD
-1469 DLANDGLLQGN
+1469 DLTNNGLLQGN
-1480 QVINYQG
+1480 QVISSRG
-1487 KALTNRGT
+1487 KTLTNGGT
-1495 GQLLSDGDITVNAAR
+1495 GQLLTDGNIAVNAAR
-1510 LDNSGRLQGR
+1510 LDNAGRLQGR
-1520 NITFTGG
+1520 NITLTGG

-1555 RLIGQNQLGLTT
+1555 RLISQNTLGLTT

-1587 AQASNSG
+1587 AQANNSG

-1601 LQFSA
+1601 LQLTA
-1606 AGLRNDK
+1606 AALRNDK
-1613 GATIASG
+1613 GATVAGG
-1620 DDLTLTLPALNNAG
+1620 DDVTLTLPELNNAG
-1634 SISAAKHLQL
+1634 SLSAGKHLQL
-1644 NGGSVDNVGAIDA
+1644 DGGRLDNLGAIDA
-1657 QNLDFSLTGQL
+1657 QSVDLNLSGQFNNL
-1668 SNQAGGSLVADN
+1668 AGASLVADN
-1680 RLTLTSNGWTN
+1680 RLAMTAGGWNN

-1701 FSALQGQNDGLLQGD
+1701 LSAQQGQNDGLLQGD
-1716 RNLTLN
+1716 SGLKLN
-1722 TAQLGNGAAGKVL
+1722 ATQFGNGAAGKVL
-1735 TGGWLDIRGDQVS
+1735 TGGWLDLRGDQWN
-1748 NTGALQ
+1748 NTGLLQ
-1754 GQILSLQ
+1754 GQTLTLQ
-1761 GADLSNTGS
+1761 GGDLHNTGS
-1770 LSGKDRLSINTGKS
+1770 LSGKDGLSINTDKS
-1784 VANDGQLLSQGELQ
+1784 VTNDGQILSQGELQ
-1798 LSTGQLDN
+1798 LATGQLDN
-1806 NGVLAV
+1806 NGVLAATKV
-1812 TRAGIQ
+1812 GVQ
-1818 ADTLNNLGTLQSNS
+1818 ADTLNNRGTLQSNS
-1832 TLDLHSAAVT
+1832 GLDLHSAAVT

-1851 GLSITGTRLDNSGIV
+1851 ALNIAGTSLDNGGIV
-1866 QGNSLSIASQTGL
+1866 QGGVLTLALQNGL

-1885 KLLATGSF
+1885 KLLATGTL
-1893 DFNGE
+1893 DFSGE
-1898 SFTNGGTV
+1898 SLSNSGAV
-1906 AADNARLAVSIF
+1906 AADNARLAVNIF

-1924 QGNTGLSLSGA
+1924 QGNNGLSLSGA
-1935 AEKRPQTMLLRSF
+1935 GVNRPQMMLMRSF
-1948 AVAQSPAV
+1948 AAAPPPAV
-1956 RLLNNLVGGK
+1956 RVLNNLSGGK
-1966 LLSGGSLK
+1966 LLSGGQLDIAANDVS
-1974 LVADNVD
+1974 
-1981 NAGAIQGQAL
+1981 NAGNIQARDNL
-1991 TLTSDRWNND
+1991 TFTAGSLNNQ
-2001 GSVTGLQTLAL
+2001 GTLSAGNLAL
-2012 NSGALINHGQ
+2012 DIAGQLNNQSGGKL
-2022 LAADTLGLKA
+2022 LAADTLHTQ
-2032 GSIGNS
+2032 NE
-2038 GLLQG
+2038 
-2043 TSAFTLDT
+2043 TL
-2051 GELENLADGQILSG
+2051 A
-2065 SSLTLQLP
+2065 
-2073 EFTNAGIVQAR
+2073 
-2084 DSLNFTADTLENQ
+2084 
-2097 GRLSARD
+2097 
-2104 VTLNIARQLTNRG
+2104 
-2117 TGRLLA
+2117 
-2123 AGELQSQSGSL
+2123 
-2134 TNSGVVAADKL
+2134 NSGVIAAGKL
-2145 DLSGGQIDNLGV
+2145 DLSSNRIDNQGV
-2157 IQGEKA
+2157 LQGDNA
-2163 LALHTPQLN
+2163 LALNTPQLN
-2172 NLAGGQLVSGSSVNL
+2172 NLAGGQIVSGSSLNL

-2208 TNLDNQG
+2208 ASLDNQG
-2215 SLQGGSLALN
+2215 MLQGGSLALN
-2225 FADSILNRNG
+2225 FTDSILNRNA

-2240 EKDLALQTAEVNNQG
+2240 EKGLSLQTTSLNNQG
-2255 TLAGDT
+2255 TLAGDA
-2261 VGITTHTLNN
+2261 VEITTNTLNN

-2279 ALRLGSVTPAT
+2279 ALTLASGTPST
-2290 LTLTNQKEG
+2290 LTVTNQKDG
-2299 QILTGGTLTL
+2299 RMLTGGALALNLSTL
-2309 ALPKLLN
+2309 AN
-2316 QGVIFS
+2316 QGTLLAQ
-2322 RQGLNV
+2322 QGMTV
-2328 SAATLDNQG
+2328 RADTVDNQG
-2337 TLQGQDLTLNAADQ
+2337 TMQGQDLT
-2351 LVNHSGARL
+2351 V
-2360 IALQGLTLTAGQL
+2360 
-2373 DNAGQLAASNA
+2373 
-2384 LLAAAILNNSG
+2384 
-2395 VVQGDNGLTLNASAL
+2395 NASSVH
-2410 ANLSGGKM
+2410 NLSGGKM
-2418 LTGGQLTLNGQQISN
+2418 LTGGQLALNGQQINN
-2433 AGVMQGQTLGVKA
+2433 AGIIQGQALDVKA
-2446 ASLDNSGSALG
+2446 TNWDNSGSALG
-2457 INGLTAQVDSQLN
+2457 INGLTAQVANQLT

-2495 SESDLTLNGG
+2495 SEGDLTLSGG
-2505 ALINSG
+2505 ALLNRG

-2520 NTGTIDNT
+2520 NNGAIDNA

-2546 NRLGGSMQTQGA
+2546 NRQGGAMQTQGA
-2558 MLVTGQNITNG
+2558 MLVTGQNVTNG
-2569 GLWQAQYLKLNAQQL
+2569 GLWQGQYLKLNAQQL
-2584 QNSGSLQS
+2584 QNSGTLQS
-2592 TGNLDLALLTGLT
+2592 IGNLDLALASGLT
-2605 NTGAITANNAAT
+2605 NTGAITANNVAT
-2617 VAAPGITN
+2617 VTAPGITN

-2634 VLSGNSLNNGG
+2634 ALSGNSLNNGG
-2645 NISGVEGLGIS
+2645 NISGVEGLGLS

-2664 SGAKLLTNGLLSVGA
+2664 SGAKLLTNGLLTVGA

-2687 AQGNALTLNA
+2687 VQGNAISLNA
-2697 EALNNQGRIEANS
+2697 AALNNQGRVEANS
-2710 ALTGTLRGNLD
+2710 ALTGTLSGSLD
-2721 NRQNAVLLSQ
+2721 NGQNAVLLSQ

-2742 NTGTVQGNGNTRID
+2742 NSGTVQGNGNTRLD
-2756 LRDRGSN
+2756 LRERGTN

-2769 AGTLT
+2769 GGTLT
-2774 LNTPG
+2774 LNASG

-2820 GMLQGASLTVNPGKL
+2820 GMLQGSNLTVNPGQL

-2844 QNLAMMGNQVNSS
+2844 QNLGITANQVNSA

-2912 GDLNVNGLLQG
+2912 GDIDVNGLMQG
-2923 QGVQLSAA
+2923 QGVQLSAT
-2931 GMLNNNG
+2931 GTLNNNG
-2938 QIRAGYGESQLSAGQ
+2938 QVRAGYGESHLNAGQ

-2964 GGTLRLASQNGINN
+2964 GGTLRLTSQNGINN

-3007 MSLMANSIR
+3007 MSLFANSIR

-3055 ISIHTGHLLNTRDG
+3055 ISIRTGNLFNGYINFVVNKTSTNSENNRDVFPMG
-3069 LNVQQT
+3069 ASYGTDNKGPYVKFGVFFDILQDEIYPGGNFT
-3075 TINNST
+3075 ESLT
-3081 VAGIGNASIFV
+3081 VDATGVAARISSGANIALISG
-3092 KPEQL
+3092 QL
-3097 PAGAMGYF
+3097 
-3105 TTDDVVQVGSCN
+3105 T
-3117 GHGACNYVHHTYYH
+3117 
-3131 YAPFKDFATQKFAVS
+3131 
-3146 QTNIT
+3146 
-3151 VVANGGSGRIAA
+3151 
-3163 AGGINGSIDN
+3163 
-3173 LENQAS
+3173 NQAS
-3179 NILAGRNII
+3179 NIIAKKNIRLSGTSLDNLSYQTGMSSREVIYVLDSYRSTSGDTVEATYRPKISEASSTNGQIYRASILAGGDINA
-3188 FTGTQLNNQS
+3188 S
-3198 WQAGTN
+3198 
-3204 YDYLVYQYTDPG
+3204 
-3216 SRQPRFAKIKEAP
+3216 
-3229 RGAEIKDKGAQ
+3229 
-3240 FNLTGHDTQYT
+3240 
-3251 PGEIYR
+3251 
-3257 SVIQAGG
+3257 
-3264 AVVANFSNNISN
+3264 FSNQFDNSYITSN
-3276 TSVAANTPGYTPGR
+3276 SAGYTPGR
-3290 SAPGLNLASGPG
+3290 SKPELNLAGGPG
-3302 VSGGAQAT
+3302 VTGGAQAT
-3310 GLNTGTNTPVTA
+3310 DLNTGTNNTVAA
-3322 PQATITLPTNGNS
+3322 PQAMINLPGSGIGNI
-3335 VGQAE
+3335 E
-3340 DLNDRIGGN
+3340 NPIGSGG
-3349 RDLAAVDRSQQ
+3349 LAAVDSRPQ
-3360 NIGDFGQAGGK
+3360 NSADYGQAGGK
-3371 LAEINAQGLS
+3371 IADINLS
-3381 QQNGANGSALDLA
+3381 QQ
-3394 ANTASLVETNNRGGK
+3394 GGPG
-3409 LTSISDNT
+3409 ID
-3417 VGLTNQL
+3417 L
-3424 AGNKSELASRD
+3424 AGNATGLADS
-3435 KNGEIVAVTTKVI
+3435 KANGGNLTPVNGETVELTKQQSG
-3448 ELSGGGKTPPPP
+3448 ELSRHKNDDIAAAAAQVIAQSSGGKTPPPP
-3460 GYNYRPIELADI
+3460 GYDYRPIELTNI
-3472 SDITLKPAGGGSPL
+3472 SDITSKLTGSGSPV

-3491 PLPASNN
+3491 PLPASDN
-3498 GYFVENKDPKSPYLI
+3498 GYFVTNKDPKSPYLI

-3534 KLAGMAGPN
+3534 KLAGMAGPT

-3616 DHAALARDKLGLQL
+3616 DHAAQARDKLGLKL

-3666 SPKDAAVNNG
+3666 SPKDVTVNNG
-3676 SVIAGNQTI
+3676 SVIAGNQVI
-3685 LNAGNIIN
+3685 LNGGNITN

-3699 GKTLLSASSQNAISN
+3699 GKALLSASSQNAISN
-3714 INGGEINSGGSL
+3714 INGGAINSGGSL
-3726 QLSALGDINNIG
+3726 QLSALGDINNVS
-3738 STIAGQKVSLE
+3738 STISGQKVALE
-3749 SVGGNIVNQT
+3749 SVSGQIVNKT
-3759 LTSQW
+3759 TANLWDAANVGKGW
-3764 NASGKTSGWYGV
+3764 NRQGLELV
-3776 DVSFTQ
+3776 Q
-3782 TDVGPLASISATDS
+3782 TDLGALASINATDS
-3796 LSLSAGKD
+3796 LILNAGTD
-3804 ILNTGANLSAGGDML
+3804 ILVTGASLRAGSNMA
-3819 LKALDNIS
+3819 LKAQNNIVIES
-3827 LTGNQLV
+3827 NQLV
-3834 ERDQRG
+3834 ERER
-3840 RNINETITHQGS
+3840 R
-3852 SVNSGGNLNLLA
+3852 
-3864 GRDLTVTGSN
+3864 GSN
-3874 LNAGGSA
+3874 LNENITQQSSSITSGG
-3881 ALWAGNDL
+3881 
-3889 TLDVA
+3889 T
-3894 KNSRHS
+3894 
-3900 QTSNMDILDTSHTR
+3900 
-3914 PAISAGKDLSL
+3914 LSL
-3925 AAGRDL
+3925 QAGRDIAVKASNL
-3931 NSMGAALAAQ
+3931 YAEDNV
-3941 DSIGLQAGRDV
+3941 GLQAGRDV

-3984 ASGGSTTI
+3984 ASGGNTTI
-3992 IAGRDVNTQAAQ
+3992 IAGRDVNTEAAQ
-4004 VTAHGDIEV
+4004 VTAHGDIGV

-4113 TKKSGLMG
+4113 SKKSGLMG

-4166 AHIGGADLVASKDLS
+4166 AHIGGADLVAGKDLS

-4210 VALSGAVGDAIN
+4210 VALSGAVGDAVN
-4222 NAVETAQATKNESDG
+4222 SAVETAQTTKNESDG
-4237 RLAALKATKT
+4237 RLAALQATKT
-4247 ALAGGQAYLNSQQA
+4247 ALAGGQAYLNDQKA
-4261 TASADPNNG
+4261 GAEKDPDNG
-4270 VGVSISLTT
+4270 IRVSVSLTT
-4279 QKSKSEQHMESD
+4279 QKSKSEQHAESD
-4291 KVNGSSLTAGN
+4291 VVKGSTLTAGN
-4302 NLNISATGKGNS
+4302 DLSITATGKGNS
-4314 AESGNILIGGS
+4314 ADSGNILIGGS

-4332 TSLAVSNDIVLS
+4332 TSLSASQDIVLG
-4344 GAANTQLTTG
+4344 GAANKQLTTG
-4354 KNSSSGGGVGVS
+4354 KNSSSGGGIGVG
-4366 FGVGN
+4366 FGVN
-4371 GSAGFSV
+4371 SGSAGLSV

-4421 VNGDKVVADIG
+4421 VNGDKVIADIG
-4432 RDLLISSQQDS
+4432 RDLLIGSQQDS

-4500 VGNHTQLNGAVIASR
+4500 VGNHTQLDGAVIASR

-4544 GISLSGGTKLSPG
+4544 GINLSGGTNISVG

-4646 TNMVSTYGDT
+4646 TGVVATYGDLQ
-4656 KALEAVRAE
+4656 ALDAVRAKDSK
-4665 GGEYANLSAEKLRNT
+4665 YASMSAAELRNT
-4680 EAYQKAFGDYGIGGK
+4680 EDYQKAFGDYGIGGK

-4728 QVIKG
+4728 QAIKG
-4733 ATTKGVEVNEPANL
+4733 ATEGHDSANL

-4783 GEMFP
+4783 AEMFP
-4788 GKDPGD
+4788 DTKPGD
-4794 LTQDQ
+4794 LNQDQ

-4821 TAAVT
+4821 TAAAT

-4840 LGTEIDQAKAA
+4840 LGGIEPGLHEKFVQE
-4851 QAHGADVLSCD
+4851 HGKDIASCAT
-4862 NDPGGAACK
+4862 NPGGAACQ
-4871 RGIAVNKA
+4871 RGEAVNKA
-4879 YAGALATGTVAFL
+4879 IAIA
-4892 PGGAQV
+4892 
-4898 MWGLGAGANAGI
+4898 LGAGAAG
-4910 SYLADGTI
+4910 GTI
-4918 DPTNAVVAGW
+4918 AALTPAAAAAVEA
-4928 TNVFTMGEGFWSS
+4928 
-4941 VGWNAAGG
+4941 
-4949 ATANWIN
+4949 
-4956 GDDPVSGAITNG
+4956 
-4968 IGAGFGYGI
+4968 
-4977 GSGVSWA
+4977 GVSACMANPVLCANEIAIWFAELGMGDALPAGLAVGA
-4984 TGKVT
+4984 TGKIT
-4989 NAVGKWVTDGWDPK
+4989 ADQLKLLTEIKAAKEIEQQTGKA
-5003 YDPTWIK
+5003 IS
-5010 YAETNRNSI
+5010 AETLEKITHS
-5019 IREELKPSNIP
+5019 S
-5030 SAAGNIGGSV
+5030 
-5040 GSEIGGKITGK
+5040 GGKGNWSSELNKPKPNETYPVDGNKVFKTDDLGRTSSVEAKLSLNTNDRNTYQQCKAGK
-5051 GIDLLEGD
+5051 CGISGDEGGHLIASIFNGPGEKINLVPMNGNLNKGAW
-5059 KK
+5059 KKMENDWAKALKDGKEVNVNIQPIYSGNNQRPDRIIVKYSIDGSRPVNIDFKNSPGGK